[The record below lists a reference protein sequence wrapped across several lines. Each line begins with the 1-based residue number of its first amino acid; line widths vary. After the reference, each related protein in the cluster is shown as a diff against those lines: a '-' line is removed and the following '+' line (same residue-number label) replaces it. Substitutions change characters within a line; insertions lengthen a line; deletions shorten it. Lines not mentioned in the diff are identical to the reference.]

1 MPADIPAG
9 HRKAWF
15 FMNTCRRINSEW
27 LFFKQPLSDTNAPTE
42 LSSELSSELPSGRS
56 SKLPSPD
63 DARFQPVNL
72 PHDWLISNSSDHYEN
87 SESWYQKTLSSDVL
101 DFDTSSNEDNN
112 DWLLYFEGVYMDCT
126 IFVNGM
132 QAGEWKYGY
141 SSFEVRLTPFLK
153 AGDNTILVHVRYQS
167 PNSRWYSGA
176 GIYRSV
182 WLKKV
187 PAIHIASDGINA
199 ETHRTADGKWTLCM
213 HTTLEKD
220 GMQQSASDFLASASL
235 SLSFCVQT
243 IDGTIIH
250 SGICENTPVTLTD
263 IKPWDVSDPN
273 LYQIVCTL
281 SENGTAIQTETITT
295 GFRTTRFDPNEGF
308 FLNDVHMKLKGVCQ
322 HHDLGAL
329 GAAVNRSAIKRQL
342 LILKSMGV
350 NAVRTTHNMP
360 AVELLELADKMG
372 ILIVD
377 EAFDMWEMSKTPYDY
392 GRFFKEWSA
401 RDVKSWICRD
411 RNHPSVILWSIGNE
425 IYDTHANEHGQEITR
440 YLKEQVL
447 LHDPYGHALPTIGS
461 NFMQGENARKCAD
474 ILKIAGYNYAERLYN
489 KQHADH
495 PDWVIYGSE
504 TSSTVQS
511 RGIYHFPLAK
521 PLLTDDDG
529 QCSSLGNST
538 VNWGAKNQQFCAVS
552 DLHMPFSLGQF
563 LWSGF
568 DYIGEPTPYQSRNSF
583 FGQIDTA
590 GFPKDAYY
598 FYQSVWTDVNT
609 NPMIHILPY
618 WDFNPGQMID
628 VRVYTNAPKAAL
640 YLNDTLIGEKEL
652 AHTEEDNMM
661 ADWSLPYEKGV
672 LTAIAYDEAGNEIAR
687 DTKHSFGDAASL
699 RLRADRVT
707 VPADGAELIFVTIDA
722 LDADGYVV
730 ANANNRVHVTV
741 EGEGLL
747 SGLDNGDSTDY
758 EPYKGDCR
766 RLFSGK
772 LLAIIAPT
780 LTAGAITIKAASDG
794 LAPATLT
801 LNTVAYDS
809 EMTQTDF
816 AHSNPNGKANTN
828 IPSSKDRCAND
839 LHIMTITRDP
849 LADAVSQATD
859 IPVRSITLSCEDSSI
874 LTADKPCA
882 VISAVTHPAN
892 ATAQPLEWKLTNAE
906 GVVVPYAVLE
916 PIDDS
921 HMRIRAFADGSFFVR
936 CSVTNGRGCT
946 ALYSTLEF
954 KAEQIGTMNLDPY
967 TFTVGSLYASAE
979 GEVANGNAHGAATG
993 SEGTTSITYGP
1004 FDFGTFGADT
1014 VTIPIFETESRP
1026 IDLIFVAGKT
1036 DTQPGTVLCA
1046 GRYDKQMIWD
1056 QYQEETFTLQKRL
1069 TGVTTFTIQV
1079 TDRKL
1084 HIGGLT
1090 FKRLEKAWTRLAA
1103 SDIDRIYGDA
1113 FCRTD
1118 DAITGIG
1125 NNVTIEYTDMDFGD
1139 ETSVVIEIT
1148 GRSPIAKN
1156 TIHVRTSNG
1165 AEEALNIA
1173 EFTYSEDYTTKR
1185 FPVTVLS
1192 GSQTVTLLFLPGSNF
1207 DLKSI
1212 HFVKKDK

>member
-1 MPADIPAG
+1 
-9 HRKAWF
+9 
-15 FMNTCRRINSEW
+15 
-27 LFFKQPLSDTNAPTE
+27 
-42 LSSELSSELPSGRS
+42 
-56 SKLPSPD
+56 
-63 DARFQPVNL
+63 
-72 PHDWLISNSSDHYEN
+72 
-87 SESWYQKTLSSDVL
+87 
-101 DFDTSSNEDNN
+101 
-112 DWLLYFEGVYMDCT
+112 
-126 IFVNGM
+126 M

-153 AGDNTILVHVRYQS
+153 TGENTILVHVRYRS

-187 PAIHIASDGINA
+187 PAVHIASDGIAA
-199 ETHRTADGKWTLCM
+199 ETHLIENGKWSLCM
-213 HTTLEKD
+213 HTTLEKE
-220 GMQQSASDFLASASL
+220 GMQLSAKDFFASENDNPNTSL

-243 IDGTIIH
+243 LDGTVILSEIP
-250 SGICENTPVTLTD
+250 EDTPVTLTN
-263 IKPWDVSDPN
+263 IKPWDISEPN
-273 LYQIVCTL
+273 LYKIVCTL

-295 GFRTTRFDPNEGF
+295 GFRTTRFDTNEGF
-308 FLNDVHMKLKGVCQ
+308 FLNDVHIKLKGVCQ

-329 GAAVNRSAIKRQL
+329 GSAVNRSAIKRQL
-342 LILKSMGV
+342 TILKSMGV

-360 AVELLELADKMG
+360 AVELLELADEMG

-377 EAFDMWEMSKTPYDY
+377 EAFDMWEMSKTTYDY
-392 GRFFKEWSA
+392 ARFFKEWSA

-411 RNHPSVILWSIGNE
+411 RNHPCVILWSIGNE

-489 KQHADH
+489 KQHSDH

-598 FYQSVWTDVNT
+598 FYQSVWTDAKT

-628 VRVYTNAPKAAL
+628 VRVYTNAPKVAL
-640 YLNDTLIGEKEL
+640 FLNGTLIGEKTL
-652 AHTEEDNMM
+652 AHTEEDNMI
-661 ADWSLPYEKGV
+661 ADWQLPFEAGTLK
-672 LTAIAYDEAGNEIAR
+672 AIAYDENGVEIAR
-687 DTKHSFGDAASL
+687 DEASSFGDAASL
-699 RLRADRVT
+699 HLTANRSQVT
-707 VPADGAELIFVTIDA
+707 ADGSELIFVTIDA
-722 LDADGYVV
+722 LDTDGHAV

-741 EGEGLL
+741 TGEGMLA
-747 SGLDNGDSTDY
+747 GLDNGDSTDC

-772 LLAIIAPT
+772 LLAIIAPS
-780 LTAGAITIKAASDG
+780 LTAGTITITASSDG
-794 LAPATLT
+794 LTSASLT
-801 LNTVAYDS
+801 VNTTSYS
-809 EMTQTDF
+809 E
-816 AHSNPNGKANTN
+816 
-828 IPSSKDRCAND
+828 SSDEKDPCAED
-839 LHIMTITRDP
+839 LHLMTITRDP
-849 LADAVSQATD
+849 LADSISSQSD
-859 IPVRSITLSCEDSSI
+859 IPVRKITLSCETFTH
-874 LTADKPCA
+874 LTADAPSA
-882 VISAVTHPAN
+882 VIYASVSPAN
-892 ATAQPLEWKLTNAE
+892 ATTQTLDWKVTNAE
-906 GVVVPYAVLE
+906 GVTVPYAILE
-916 PIDDS
+916 PIDNT
-921 HMRIRAFADGSFFVR
+921 HVRIHALSDGSFFVR
-936 CSVTNGRGCT
+936 CSVTNGRGHT
-946 ALYSTLEF
+946 TLYSTLAFTATE
-954 KAEQIGTMNLDPY
+954 IGTMNLNPY
-967 TFTVGSLYASAE
+967 TFTVGSLYSDSE
-979 GEVANGNAHGAATG
+979 GEIANGNAHGAATG

-1004 FDFGTFGADT
+1004 FDFGTFGSDT

-1026 IDLIFVAGKT
+1026 VDLTFIEGKT
-1036 DTQPGTVLCA
+1036 KTQSGTVLCR
-1046 GRYDKQMIWD
+1046 GHYDKKMIWD
-1056 QYQEETFTLQKRL
+1056 TYQEETFKLPKRL

-1079 TDRKL
+1079 TNRKL
-1084 HIGGLT
+1084 HIGGLS
-1090 FKRLEKAWTRLAA
+1090 FKKLEKAWSPLSVT
-1103 SDIDRIYGDA
+1103 DIDRIYGDA
-1113 FCRTD
+1113 FCKTD

-1125 NNVTIEYTDMDFGD
+1125 NNVTIEYTDMDFG
-1139 ETSVVIEIT
+1139 ERTCVVIEIT
-1148 GRSPIAKN
+1148 GRSPIEKN

-1165 AEEALNIA
+1165 TNETLNIA
-1173 EFTYSEDYTTKR
+1173 EFPYSDDYVTKR
-1185 FPVTVLS
+1185 FPVNVLS

-1207 DLKSI
+1207 DLKGI
-1212 HFVKKDK
+1212 RFVR

>member
-1 MPADIPAG
+1 MPADIPTG

-27 LFFKQPLSDTNAPTE
+27 LFFKQPLSDTTTT
-42 LSSELSSELPSGRS
+42 LPAQNDS
-56 SKLPSPD
+56 
-63 DARFQPVNL
+63 RFYPVNL
-72 PHDWLISNSSDHYEN
+72 PHDWLIANSADHYEN
-87 SESWYQKTLSSDVL
+87 SEGWYQKTISSDIL
-101 DFDTSSNEDNN
+101 PFDASSDD

-153 AGDNTILVHVRYQS
+153 TGENTILVHVRYQS

-187 PAIHIASDGINA
+187 PAVHIASDGIAA
-199 ETHRTADGKWTLCM
+199 ETHLIENGKWSLCM

-220 GMQQSASDFLASASL
+220 GVQQSAKDFFASENDNPNASL

-243 IDGTIIH
+243 LDGTVILSEIP
-250 SGICENTPVTLTD
+250 GDTPVTLTN
-263 IKPWDVSDPN
+263 IKPWDINKPN
-273 LYQIVCTL
+273 LYKIVCTL

-295 GFRTTRFDPNEGF
+295 GFRTTRFDTNEGF
-308 FLNDVHMKLKGVCQ
+308 FLNDVHIKLKGVCQ

-329 GAAVNRSAIKRQL
+329 GSAVNRSAIKRQL
-342 LILKSMGV
+342 MSLKSMGV

-360 AVELLELADKMG
+360 AVELLELADEMG

-377 EAFDMWEMSKTPYDY
+377 EAFDMWEMSKTTYDY
-392 GRFFKEWSA
+392 ARFFKEWSS

-411 RNHPSVILWSIGNE
+411 RNHPCVILWSIGNE

-598 FYQSVWTDVNT
+598 FYQSVWTDAKT

-640 YLNDTLIGEKEL
+640 FFNDTLIGEKKL
-652 AHTEEDNMM
+652 AHTQEDNII
-661 ADWSLPYEKGV
+661 ADWSLPYKKGV

-687 DTKHSFGDAASL
+687 DTKHSFGDASSL
-699 RLRADRVT
+699 RLSADRLE
-707 VPADGAELIFVTIDA
+707 VPANGEELIFVTIDA
-722 LDADGYVV
+722 LDADGYPVD
-730 ANANNRVHVTV
+730 NATNRVHVTV

-747 SGLDNGDSTDY
+747 AGLDNGDSTDY
-758 EPYKGDCR
+758 KPYKGDCR

-780 LTAGAITIKAASDG
+780 LNAGTITVTASSDG
-794 LAPATLT
+794 LKDAVLT
-801 LNTVAYDS
+801 LNTTACK
-809 EMTQTDF
+809 
-816 AHSNPNGKANTN
+816 N
-828 IPSSKDRCAND
+828 RCSDD

-849 LADAVSQATD
+849 LADAVSHATD
-859 IPVRSITLSCEDSSI
+859 IPVRSITLSCEDSCI
-874 LTADKPCA
+874 LTASKPSA

-892 ATAQPLEWKLTNAE
+892 ATAQPLDWKVTNAE
-906 GVVVPYAVLE
+906 GVVVPYATLE
-916 PIDDS
+916 QIDDT
-921 HMRIRAFADGSFFVR
+921 HIRILAFADGSFFVR

-946 ALYSTLEF
+946 ALYSMLEF

-967 TFTVGSLYASAE
+967 SFTVGSLYTYAE

-1004 FDFGTFGADT
+1004 FDFGTFGTDT
-1014 VTIPIFETESRP
+1014 VTIPIFETESQP
-1026 IDLIFVAGKT
+1026 VDLTFIEGKT
-1036 DTQPGTVLCA
+1036 KSKPGTILCT
-1046 GRYDKQMIWD
+1046 GRYDKKMIWD
-1056 QYQEETFTLQKRL
+1056 QYQEETFKLPKRL
-1069 TGVTTFTIQV
+1069 KGVTTFTIQV

-1090 FKRLEKAWTRLAA
+1090 FHKLEKAWTTLAA

-1139 ETSVVIEIT
+1139 ETSAVIEIT

-1165 AEEALNIA
+1165 TEEALNIA
-1173 EFTYSEDYTTKR
+1173 EFTYSEDYTTKC
-1185 FPVTVLS
+1185 FPVNVLS

-1212 HFVKKDK
+1212 RFIKKDN

>member
-1 MPADIPAG
+1 
-9 HRKAWF
+9 
-15 FMNTCRRINSEW
+15 MNTCRRINSEW
-27 LFFKQPLSDTNAPTE
+27 LFFKQPLSDTTTT
-42 LSSELSSELPSGRS
+42 LPAQNDS
-56 SKLPSPD
+56 
-63 DARFQPVNL
+63 RFCPVNL
-72 PHDWLISNSSDHYEN
+72 PHDWLIANSADHYEN
-87 SESWYQKTLSSDVL
+87 SEGWYQKTISSDIL
-101 DFDTSSNEDNN
+101 PFDASSDD

-153 AGDNTILVHVRYQS
+153 TGENTILVHVRYQS

-187 PAIHIASDGINA
+187 PAVHIASDGIAA
-199 ETHRTADGKWTLCM
+199 ETHLIENGNWSLCM
-213 HTTLEKD
+213 HTTLEKE
-220 GMQQSASDFLASASL
+220 GMQLSAKDFFASENDNKSTSM

-243 IDGTIIH
+243 LDGTVILSEIP
-250 SGICENTPVTLTD
+250 EDTPVTLTN
-263 IKPWDVSDPN
+263 IKPWDISEPN
-273 LYQIVCTL
+273 LYKIVCTL

-295 GFRTTRFDPNEGF
+295 GFRTTRFDTNEGF
-308 FLNDVHMKLKGVCQ
+308 FLNDVHIKLKGVCQ

-329 GAAVNRSAIKRQL
+329 GSAVNRSAIKRQL
-342 LILKSMGV
+342 MILKSMGV

-360 AVELLELADKMG
+360 AVELLELADEMG

-377 EAFDMWEMSKTPYDY
+377 EAFDMWEMSKTTYDY
-392 GRFFKEWSA
+392 ARFFKEWSA

-411 RNHPSVILWSIGNE
+411 RNHPCVILWSIGNE

-489 KQHADH
+489 KQHSDH

-598 FYQSVWTDVNT
+598 FYQSVWTDAKT

-628 VRVYTNAPKAAL
+628 VRVYTNAPKVAL
-640 YLNDTLIGEKEL
+640 FLNGTLIGEKTL
-652 AHTEEDNMM
+652 AHTEEDNMI
-661 ADWSLPYEKGV
+661 ADWQLPFEAGTLK
-672 LTAIAYDEAGNEIAR
+672 AIAYDENGVEIAR
-687 DTKHSFGDAASL
+687 DEASSFGDAASL
-699 RLRADRVT
+699 HLTANRSQVT
-707 VPADGAELIFVTIDA
+707 ADGSELIFVTIDA
-722 LDADGYVV
+722 LDTDGHAV

-741 EGEGLL
+741 TGEGMLA
-747 SGLDNGDSTDY
+747 GLDNGDSTDC

-772 LLAIIAPT
+772 LLAIIAPS
-780 LTAGAITIKAASDG
+780 LTAGTITITASSDG
-794 LAPATLT
+794 LTSASLT
-801 LNTVAYDS
+801 VNTTSYS
-809 EMTQTDF
+809 E
-816 AHSNPNGKANTN
+816 
-828 IPSSKDRCAND
+828 SSDEKDPCAED
-839 LHIMTITRDP
+839 LHLMTITRDP
-849 LADAVSQATD
+849 LADSISSQSD
-859 IPVRSITLSCEDSSI
+859 IPVRKITLSCETFTH
-874 LTADKPCA
+874 LTADAPSA
-882 VISAVTHPAN
+882 VIYASVSPAN
-892 ATAQPLEWKLTNAE
+892 ATTQTLDWKVTNAE
-906 GVVVPYAVLE
+906 GVTVPYAILE
-916 PIDDS
+916 PIDNT
-921 HMRIRAFADGSFFVR
+921 HVRIHALSDGSFFVR
-936 CSVTNGRGCT
+936 CSVTNGRGHT
-946 ALYSTLEF
+946 TLYSTLAFTATE
-954 KAEQIGTMNLDPY
+954 IGTMNLDPY
-967 TFTVGSLYASAE
+967 TFTVGSLYSDSE
-979 GEVANGNAHGAATG
+979 GEIANGNAHGAATG

-1004 FDFGTFGADT
+1004 FDFGTFGSDT

-1026 IDLIFVAGKT
+1026 VDLTFIEGKT
-1036 DTQPGTVLCA
+1036 KTQSGTVLCR
-1046 GRYDKQMIWD
+1046 GHYDKKMIWD
-1056 QYQEETFTLQKRL
+1056 TYQEETFKLPKRL

-1079 TDRKL
+1079 TNRKL
-1084 HIGGLT
+1084 HIGGLS
-1090 FKRLEKAWTRLAA
+1090 FKKLEKAWSPLSVT
-1103 SDIDRIYGDA
+1103 DIDRIYGDA
-1113 FCRTD
+1113 FCKTD

-1125 NNVTIEYTDMDFGD
+1125 NNVTIEYTDMDFG
-1139 ETSVVIEIT
+1139 ERTCVVIEIT
-1148 GRSPIAKN
+1148 GRSPIEKN

-1165 AEEALNIA
+1165 TNETLNIA
-1173 EFTYSEDYTTKR
+1173 EFPYSDDYVTKR
-1185 FPVTVLS
+1185 FPVNVLS

-1207 DLKSI
+1207 DLKGI
-1212 HFVKKDK
+1212 RFVR

>member
-1 MPADIPAG
+1 MPAEIPTG

-27 LFFKQPLSDTNAPTE
+27 LFFKQPLSETATTLSPT
-42 LSSELSSELPSGRS
+42 LPAQNDS
-56 SKLPSPD
+56 
-63 DARFQPVNL
+63 RFYPVNL
-72 PHDWLISNSSDHYEN
+72 PHDWLISNSADHYEN
-87 SESWYQKTLSSDVL
+87 SEGWYQKTISSDIL
-101 DFDTSSNEDNN
+101 PFDASSDD

-153 AGDNTILVHVRYQS
+153 TGENTILVHVRYQS

-187 PAIHIASDGINA
+187 PAVHIASDGIAA
-199 ETHRTADGKWTLCM
+199 ETHLIENGKWSLCM

-220 GMQQSASDFLASASL
+220 GVQQSAKDFFASENDNPNASL

-243 IDGTIIH
+243 LDGTVILSEIQ
-250 SGICENTPVTLTD
+250 EDTPVTLTN
-263 IKPWDVSDPN
+263 IKPWDINKPN
-273 LYQIVCTL
+273 LYKIVCTL

-295 GFRTTRFDPNEGF
+295 GFRTTRFDTNEGF
-308 FLNDVHMKLKGVCQ
+308 FLNDVHIKLKGVCQ

-329 GAAVNRSAIKRQL
+329 GSAVNRSAIKRQL
-342 LILKSMGV
+342 TILKSMGV

-360 AVELLELADKMG
+360 AVELLELADEMG

-377 EAFDMWEMSKTPYDY
+377 EAFDMWEMSKTTYDY
-392 GRFFKEWSA
+392 ARFFKEWSA

-411 RNHPSVILWSIGNE
+411 RNHPCVILWSIGNE

-598 FYQSVWTDVNT
+598 FYQSVWTDAKT

-640 YLNDTLIGEKEL
+640 FFNDTLIGEKQL
-652 AHTEEDNMM
+652 AHTQEDNII
-661 ADWSLPYEKGV
+661 ADWSLPYKKGV
-672 LTAIAYDEAGNEIAR
+672 LTAIAYDEVGNEIAR
-687 DTKHSFGDAASL
+687 DTKHSFGDASSL
-699 RLRADRVT
+699 RLSADRLE
-707 VPADGAELIFVTIDA
+707 VPANGEELIFVTIDA
-722 LDADGYVV
+722 LDADGYPVD
-730 ANANNRVHVTV
+730 NATNRVHVTV

-747 SGLDNGDSTDY
+747 AGLDNGDSTDY

-780 LTAGAITIKAASDG
+780 LNAGTITVTASSDG
-794 LAPATLT
+794 LKDAVLT
-801 LNTVAYDS
+801 LNTTAC
-809 EMTQTDF
+809 Q
-816 AHSNPNGKANTN
+816 N
-828 IPSSKDRCAND
+828 RCSDD

-849 LADAVSQATD
+849 LADAVSHATD
-859 IPVRSITLSCEDSSI
+859 IPVRSITLSCEDSCI
-874 LTADKPCA
+874 LTASKPSA

-892 ATAQPLEWKLTNAE
+892 ATAQPLDWKVTNAE
-906 GVVVPYAVLE
+906 GVVVPYAALE
-916 PIDDS
+916 QIDDT
-921 HMRIRAFADGSFFVR
+921 HIRILAFADGSFFVR

-946 ALYSTLEF
+946 ALYSMLEF

-967 TFTVGSLYASAE
+967 SFTVGSLYTYAE

-1004 FDFGTFGADT
+1004 FDFGTFGTDT
-1014 VTIPIFETESRP
+1014 VTIPIFETESQP
-1026 IDLIFVAGKT
+1026 VDLTFIEGKT
-1036 DTQPGTVLCA
+1036 KSKPGTILCT
-1046 GRYDKQMIWD
+1046 GRYDKKMIWD
-1056 QYQEETFTLQKRL
+1056 QYQEETFKLPKRL
-1069 TGVTTFTIQV
+1069 KGVTTFTIQV

-1090 FKRLEKAWTRLAA
+1090 FHKLEKAWTTLAA

-1118 DAITGIG
+1118 NAITGIG

-1139 ETSVVIEIT
+1139 ETSAVIEIT
-1148 GRSPIAKN
+1148 GRSQIAKN

-1165 AEEALNIA
+1165 KEESLNIA
-1173 EFTYSEDYTTKR
+1173 EFTYSEDYTTKC
-1185 FPVTVLS
+1185 FPVNVLS

-1212 HFVKKDK
+1212 RFIKKDN

>member
-1 MPADIPAG
+1 MPAEIPTG

-27 LFFKQPLSDTNAPTE
+27 LFFKQPLSETATALSPT
-42 LSSELSSELPSGRS
+42 LPAQNDS
-56 SKLPSPD
+56 
-63 DARFQPVNL
+63 RFYPVNL
-72 PHDWLISNSSDHYEN
+72 PHDWLIANSADHYEN
-87 SESWYQKTLSSDVL
+87 SEGWYQKTISSDIL
-101 DFDTSSNEDNN
+101 PFDASSDD

-153 AGDNTILVHVRYQS
+153 TGENTILVHVRYQS

-187 PAIHIASDGINA
+187 PAVHIASDGIAA
-199 ETHRTADGKWTLCM
+199 ETHRLENGKWSLCM
-213 HTTLEKD
+213 HTTLEKE
-220 GMQQSASDFLASASL
+220 GIQQSAKDFFASENDNKSTSL
-235 SLSFCVQT
+235 SLSFCIQT
-243 IDGTIIH
+243 LDGTVILSEIP
-250 SGICENTPVTLTD
+250 EDTPVTLTN
-263 IKPWDVSDPN
+263 IKPWDISEPN
-273 LYQIVCTL
+273 LYKIVCTL

-295 GFRTTRFDPNEGF
+295 GFRTTRFDTNEGF
-308 FLNDVHMKLKGVCQ
+308 FLNDVHIKLKGVCQ

-329 GAAVNRSAIKRQL
+329 GSAVNRSAIKRQL
-342 LILKSMGV
+342 TILKSMGV

-360 AVELLELADKMG
+360 AVELLELADEMG

-377 EAFDMWEMSKTPYDY
+377 EAFDMWEMSKTTYDY
-392 GRFFKEWSA
+392 ARFFKEWSA

-411 RNHPSVILWSIGNE
+411 RNHPCVILWSIGNE

-461 NFMQGENARKCAD
+461 NFMHGENARKCAD

-504 TSSTVQS
+504 TSSTVQG

-598 FYQSVWTDVNT
+598 FYQSVWTDAKT

-640 YLNDTLIGEKEL
+640 FFNDTLIGEKKL
-652 AHTEEDNMM
+652 AHTQEDNII
-661 ADWSLPYEKGV
+661 ADWSLPYKKGV

-687 DTKHSFGDAASL
+687 DTKHSFGDASSL
-699 RLRADRVT
+699 RLSADRLE
-707 VPADGAELIFVTIDA
+707 VPANGEELIFVTIDA
-722 LDADGYVV
+722 LDADGYPVD
-730 ANANNRVHVTV
+730 NATNRVHVTV

-747 SGLDNGDSTDY
+747 AGLDNGDSTDY

-780 LTAGAITIKAASDG
+780 LNAGTITVTASSDG
-794 LAPATLT
+794 LKDAVLT
-801 LNTVAYDS
+801 LNTVAC
-809 EMTQTDF
+809 Q
-816 AHSNPNGKANTN
+816 N
-828 IPSSKDRCAND
+828 RCSDD

-849 LADAVSQATD
+849 LADAVSHATD
-859 IPVRSITLSCEDSSI
+859 IPVRSITLSCEDSCI
-874 LTADKPCA
+874 LTASKPSA

-892 ATAQPLEWKLTNAE
+892 ATAQPLDWKVTNAD
-906 GVVVPYAVLE
+906 GVVVPYATLE
-916 PIDDS
+916 QIDDT
-921 HMRIRAFADGSFFVR
+921 HIRILAFADGSFFVR

-946 ALYSTLEF
+946 ALYSMLEF

-967 TFTVGSLYASAE
+967 SFTVGSLYTYAE

-1004 FDFGTFGADT
+1004 FDFGTFGTDT
-1014 VTIPIFETESRP
+1014 VTIPIFETESQP
-1026 IDLIFVAGKT
+1026 VDLTFIEGKT
-1036 DTQPGTVLCA
+1036 KSKPGTILCT
-1046 GRYDKQMIWD
+1046 GRYDKKMIWD
-1056 QYQEETFTLQKRL
+1056 QYQEETFKLPKRL
-1069 TGVTTFTIQV
+1069 KGVTTFTIQV

-1090 FKRLEKAWTRLAA
+1090 FHKLEKAWTTLAA

-1139 ETSVVIEIT
+1139 ETSAVIEIT

-1165 AEEALNIA
+1165 TEEALNIA
-1173 EFTYSEDYTTKR
+1173 EFTYSEDYTTKC
-1185 FPVTVLS
+1185 FPVNVLS
-1192 GSQTVTLLFLPGSNF
+1192 DSQTVTLLFLPGSNF

-1212 HFVKKDK
+1212 RFIKKNN

>member
-1 MPADIPAG
+1 MSAEIPTG

-27 LFFKQPLSDTNAPTE
+27 LFFKQPLSDTTTT
-42 LSSELSSELPSGRS
+42 LPAQNDS
-56 SKLPSPD
+56 
-63 DARFQPVNL
+63 RFCPINL
-72 PHDWLISNSSDHYEN
+72 PHDWLIANSADHYEN
-87 SESWYQKTLSSDVL
+87 SEGWYQKTISSDIL
-101 DFDTSSNEDNN
+101 PFDASSDD

-153 AGDNTILVHVRYQS
+153 TGENTILVHVRYQS

-187 PAIHIASDGINA
+187 PAVHIASDGIAA
-199 ETHRTADGKWTLCM
+199 ETHLIENGKWSLCM
-213 HTTLEKD
+213 HTTLEKE
-220 GMQQSASDFLASASL
+220 GIQQSAKDFFASENDNESTSL

-243 IDGTIIH
+243 LDGTVILSEIP
-250 SGICENTPVTLTD
+250 EDTPVTLTN
-263 IKPWDVSDPN
+263 IKPWDINEPN
-273 LYQIVCTL
+273 LYKIVCTL

-295 GFRTTRFDPNEGF
+295 GFRTTRFDTNEGF
-308 FLNDVHMKLKGVCQ
+308 FLNDVHIKLKGICQ

-329 GAAVNRSAIKRQL
+329 GSAVNRSAIKRQL
-342 LILKSMGV
+342 TILKSMGV

-360 AVELLELADKMG
+360 AVELLELADEMG

-377 EAFDMWEMSKTPYDY
+377 EAFDMWEMSKTTYDY
-392 GRFFKEWSA
+392 ARFFKEWSS

-411 RNHPSVILWSIGNE
+411 RNHPCVILWSIGNE

-598 FYQSVWTDVNT
+598 FYQSVWTDAKT

-640 YLNDTLIGEKEL
+640 FFNDTLIGEKKL
-652 AHTEEDNMM
+652 AHTQEDNII
-661 ADWSLPYEKGV
+661 ADWSLPYKKGV

-687 DTKHSFGDAASL
+687 DTKHSFGDASSL
-699 RLRADRVT
+699 RLSADRLE
-707 VPADGAELIFVTIDA
+707 VPANGEELIFVTIDA
-722 LDADGYVV
+722 LDADGYPVD
-730 ANANNRVHVTV
+730 NATNRVHVTV
-741 EGEGLL
+741 DGEGLL
-747 SGLDNGDSTDY
+747 AGLDNGDSTDY

-780 LTAGAITIKAASDG
+780 LNAGTITVTASSDG
-794 LAPATLT
+794 LKDAVLT
-801 LNTVAYDS
+801 LNTTACK
-809 EMTQTDF
+809 
-816 AHSNPNGKANTN
+816 N
-828 IPSSKDRCAND
+828 RCSDD

-849 LADAVSQATD
+849 LADAVSHATD
-859 IPVRSITLSCEDSSI
+859 IPVRNITLSCEDSCI
-874 LTADKPCA
+874 LTASKPSA

-892 ATAQPLEWKLTNAE
+892 AAAQPLDWKVTNAE
-906 GVVVPYAVLE
+906 GVVVPYAALE
-916 PIDDS
+916 QIDDT
-921 HMRIRAFADGSFFVR
+921 HIRILAFADGSFFVR

-946 ALYSTLEF
+946 ALYSMLEF

-967 TFTVGSLYASAE
+967 SFTVGSLYTYAE

-1004 FDFGTFGADT
+1004 FDFGTFGTDT
-1014 VTIPIFETESRP
+1014 VTIPIFETESQP
-1026 IDLIFVAGKT
+1026 VDLTFIEGKT
-1036 DTQPGTVLCA
+1036 KSKPGTILCT
-1046 GRYDKQMIWD
+1046 GRYDKKMIWD
-1056 QYQEETFTLQKRL
+1056 QYQEETFKLPKRL
-1069 TGVTTFTIQV
+1069 KGVTTFTIQV

-1090 FKRLEKAWTRLAA
+1090 FHKLEKAWTTLAA

-1139 ETSVVIEIT
+1139 ETSAVIEIT

-1165 AEEALNIA
+1165 KEESLNIA
-1173 EFTYSEDYTTKR
+1173 EFTYSEDYTTKC
-1185 FPVTVLS
+1185 FPVNVLS

-1212 HFVKKDK
+1212 RFIKKDN

>member
-1 MPADIPAG
+1 MPAEIPTG

-27 LFFKQPLSDTNAPTE
+27 LFFKQPLSDTTTT
-42 LSSELSSELPSGRS
+42 LPAQNDS
-56 SKLPSPD
+56 
-63 DARFQPVNL
+63 RFCPVNL
-72 PHDWLISNSSDHYEN
+72 PHDWLIANSADHYEN
-87 SESWYQKTLSSDVL
+87 SEGWYQKTISSDIL
-101 DFDTSSNEDNN
+101 PFDASSDD

-153 AGDNTILVHVRYQS
+153 TGENTILVHVRYQS

-187 PAIHIASDGINA
+187 PAVHIASDGIAA
-199 ETHRTADGKWTLCM
+199 ETHLIENGKWSLCM

-220 GMQQSASDFLASASL
+220 GVQQSAKDFFASENDNKSTSL

-243 IDGTIIH
+243 LDGTVILSEIP
-250 SGICENTPVTLTD
+250 EDTPVTLTN
-263 IKPWDVSDPN
+263 IKPWDINEPN
-273 LYQIVCTL
+273 LYKIVCTL

-295 GFRTTRFDPNEGF
+295 GFRTTRFDTNEGF
-308 FLNDVHMKLKGVCQ
+308 FLNDVHIKLKGVCQ

-329 GAAVNRSAIKRQL
+329 GSAVNRSAIKRQL
-342 LILKSMGV
+342 TILKSMGV

-360 AVELLELADKMG
+360 AVELLELADEMG

-377 EAFDMWEMSKTPYDY
+377 EAFDMWEMSKTTYDY
-392 GRFFKEWSA
+392 ARFFKEWSS

-411 RNHPSVILWSIGNE
+411 RNHPCVILWSIGNE

-598 FYQSVWTDVNT
+598 FYQSVWTDAKT

-640 YLNDTLIGEKEL
+640 FFNDTLIGEKKL
-652 AHTEEDNMM
+652 AHTQEDNII
-661 ADWSLPYEKGV
+661 ADWSLPYKKGV

-687 DTKHSFGDAASL
+687 DTKHSFGDASSL
-699 RLRADRVT
+699 RLSADRLE
-707 VPADGAELIFVTIDA
+707 VPANGEELIFVTIDA
-722 LDADGYVV
+722 LDADGYPVD
-730 ANANNRVHVTV
+730 NATNRVHVTV

-747 SGLDNGDSTDY
+747 AGLDNGDSTDY

-780 LTAGAITIKAASDG
+780 LNAGTITVTASSDG
-794 LAPATLT
+794 LKDAVLT
-801 LNTVAYDS
+801 LNTVAC
-809 EMTQTDF
+809 Q
-816 AHSNPNGKANTN
+816 N
-828 IPSSKDRCAND
+828 RCSDD

-849 LADAVSQATD
+849 LADTVSHATD
-859 IPVRSITLSCEDSSI
+859 IPVRSITLSCEDSCI
-874 LTADKPCA
+874 LTASKPSA

-892 ATAQPLEWKLTNAE
+892 ATAQPLDWKVTNAE
-906 GVVVPYAVLE
+906 GVVVPYAALE
-916 PIDDS
+916 QIDDT
-921 HMRIRAFADGSFFVR
+921 HIRILAFADGSFFVR

-946 ALYSTLEF
+946 ALYSMLEF

-967 TFTVGSLYASAE
+967 SFTVGSLYTYAE

-1004 FDFGTFGADT
+1004 FDFGTFGTDT
-1014 VTIPIFETESRP
+1014 VTIPIFETESQP
-1026 IDLIFVAGKT
+1026 VDLTFIEGKT
-1036 DTQPGTVLCA
+1036 KSKPGTILCT
-1046 GRYDKQMIWD
+1046 GRYDKKMIWD
-1056 QYQEETFTLQKRL
+1056 QYQEETFKLPKRL
-1069 TGVTTFTIQV
+1069 KGVTTFTIQV

-1090 FKRLEKAWTRLAA
+1090 FHKLEKAWTTLAA

-1113 FCRTD
+1113 FCRID

-1139 ETSVVIEIT
+1139 ETSAVIEIT

-1165 AEEALNIA
+1165 TEEALNIA
-1173 EFTYSEDYTTKR
+1173 EFTYSEDYTTKC
-1185 FPVTVLS
+1185 FPVNVLS

-1212 HFVKKDK
+1212 RFIKKDN

>member
-1 MPADIPAG
+1 MPAEIPTG

-27 LFFKQPLSDTNAPTE
+27 LFFKQP
-42 LSSELSSELPSGRS
+42 SSETATALSPTLPAQNDS
-56 SKLPSPD
+56 
-63 DARFQPVNL
+63 RFYPVNL
-72 PHDWLISNSSDHYEN
+72 PHDWLIANSADHYEN
-87 SESWYQKTLSSDVL
+87 SEGWYQKTISSDIL
-101 DFDTSSNEDNN
+101 PFDASSDD

-153 AGDNTILVHVRYQS
+153 TGENTILVHVRYQS

-187 PAIHIASDGINA
+187 PAVHIASDGIAA
-199 ETHRTADGKWTLCM
+199 ETHRLENGKWSLCM
-213 HTTLEKD
+213 HTTLEKE
-220 GMQQSASDFLASASL
+220 GIQQSAKDFFASENDNKSTSL
-235 SLSFCVQT
+235 SLSFCIQT
-243 IDGTIIH
+243 LDGTVILSEIP
-250 SGICENTPVTLTD
+250 EDTPVTLTN
-263 IKPWDVSDPN
+263 IKPWDISEPN
-273 LYQIVCTL
+273 LYKIVCTL

-295 GFRTTRFDPNEGF
+295 GFRTTRFDTNEGF
-308 FLNDVHMKLKGVCQ
+308 FLNDVHIKLKGVCQ

-329 GAAVNRSAIKRQL
+329 GSAVNRSAIKRQL
-342 LILKSMGV
+342 TILKSMGV

-360 AVELLELADKMG
+360 AVELLELADEMG

-377 EAFDMWEMSKTPYDY
+377 EAFDMWEMSKTTYDY
-392 GRFFKEWSA
+392 ARFFKEWSA
-401 RDVKSWICRD
+401 RYVKSWICRD
-411 RNHPSVILWSIGNE
+411 RNHPCVILWSIGNE

-504 TSSTVQS
+504 TSSTVQG

-598 FYQSVWTDVNT
+598 FYQSVWTDAKT

-618 WDFNPGQMID
+618 WDFNPDQMID
-628 VRVYTNAPKAAL
+628 VRVYTNAPKVAL
-640 YLNDTLIGEKEL
+640 FLNGTLIGEKTL
-652 AHTEEDNMM
+652 AHTEEDNMI
-661 ADWSLPYEKGV
+661 ADWQLPFEAGTLK
-672 LTAIAYDEAGNEIAR
+672 AIAYDENGVEIAR
-687 DTKHSFGDAASL
+687 DEASSFGDAASL
-699 RLRADRVT
+699 HLTANRSQVT
-707 VPADGAELIFVTIDA
+707 ADGSELIFVTIDA
-722 LDADGYVV
+722 LDTDGHAV

-741 EGEGLL
+741 TGEGMLA
-747 SGLDNGDSTDY
+747 GLDNGDSTDC

-772 LLAIIAPT
+772 LLAIIAPS
-780 LTAGAITIKAASDG
+780 LTAGTITITASSDG
-794 LAPATLT
+794 LTSASLT
-801 LNTVAYDS
+801 VNTTSYS
-809 EMTQTDF
+809 E
-816 AHSNPNGKANTN
+816 
-828 IPSSKDRCAND
+828 SSDEKDPCAED
-839 LHIMTITRDP
+839 LHLMTITRDP
-849 LADAVSQATD
+849 LADSISSQSD
-859 IPVRSITLSCEDSSI
+859 IPVRKITLSCETFTH
-874 LTADKPCA
+874 LTADAPSA
-882 VISAVTHPAN
+882 VIYASVSPAN
-892 ATAQPLEWKLTNAE
+892 ATTQTLDWKVTNAE
-906 GVVVPYAVLE
+906 GVTVPYAILE
-916 PIDDS
+916 PIDNT
-921 HMRIRAFADGSFFVR
+921 HVRIHALSDGSFFVR
-936 CSVTNGRGCT
+936 CSVTNGRGHT
-946 ALYSTLEF
+946 TLYSTLAFTATE
-954 KAEQIGTMNLDPY
+954 IGTMNLNPY
-967 TFTVGSLYASAE
+967 TFTVGSLYSDSE
-979 GEVANGNAHGAATG
+979 GEIANGNAHGAATG

-1004 FDFGTFGADT
+1004 FDFGTFGSDT

-1026 IDLIFVAGKT
+1026 VDLTFIEGKT
-1036 DTQPGTVLCA
+1036 KTQSGTVLCR
-1046 GRYDKQMIWD
+1046 GHYDKKMIWD
-1056 QYQEETFTLQKRL
+1056 TYQEETFKLPKRL

-1079 TDRKL
+1079 TNRKL
-1084 HIGGLT
+1084 HIGGLS
-1090 FKRLEKAWTRLAA
+1090 FKNLEKAWSPLSVT
-1103 SDIDRIYGDA
+1103 DIDRIYGDA
-1113 FCRTD
+1113 FCKTD

-1125 NNVTIEYTDMDFGD
+1125 NNVTIEYTDMDFG
-1139 ETSVVIEIT
+1139 ERTCVVIEIT
-1148 GRSPIAKN
+1148 GRSPIEKN

-1165 AEEALNIA
+1165 TNETLNIA
-1173 EFTYSEDYTTKR
+1173 EFPYSDDYVTKR
-1185 FPVTVLS
+1185 FPVNVLS

-1207 DLKSI
+1207 DLKGI
-1212 HFVKKDK
+1212 RFVR

>member
-1 MPADIPAG
+1 MPAEIPTG

-27 LFFKQPLSDTNAPTE
+27 LFFKQPLSETATALSPT
-42 LSSELSSELPSGRS
+42 LPAQNDS
-56 SKLPSPD
+56 
-63 DARFQPVNL
+63 RFYPVNL
-72 PHDWLISNSSDHYEN
+72 PHDWLIANSADHYEN
-87 SESWYQKTLSSDVL
+87 SEGWYQKTISSDIL
-101 DFDTSSNEDNN
+101 PFDASSDD

-153 AGDNTILVHVRYQS
+153 TGENTILVHVRYQS

-187 PAIHIASDGINA
+187 PAVHIASDGIAA
-199 ETHRTADGKWTLCM
+199 ETHRLENGKWSLCM
-213 HTTLEKD
+213 HTTLEKE
-220 GMQQSASDFLASASL
+220 GIQQSAKDFFASENDNKSTSL
-235 SLSFCVQT
+235 SLSFCIQT
-243 IDGTIIH
+243 LDGTVILSEIP
-250 SGICENTPVTLTD
+250 EDTPVTLTN
-263 IKPWDVSDPN
+263 IKPWDISEPN
-273 LYQIVCTL
+273 LYKIVCTL

-295 GFRTTRFDPNEGF
+295 GFRTTRFDTNEGF
-308 FLNDVHMKLKGVCQ
+308 FLNDVHIKLKGVCQ

-329 GAAVNRSAIKRQL
+329 GSAVNRSAIKRQL
-342 LILKSMGV
+342 TILKSMGV

-360 AVELLELADKMG
+360 AVELLELADEMG

-377 EAFDMWEMSKTPYDY
+377 EAFDMWEMSKTTYDY
-392 GRFFKEWSA
+392 ARFFKEWSA

-411 RNHPSVILWSIGNE
+411 RNHPCVILWSIGNE

-504 TSSTVQS
+504 TSSTVQG

-598 FYQSVWTDVNT
+598 FYQSVWTDAKT

-618 WDFNPGQMID
+618 WDFNPDQMID
-628 VRVYTNAPKAAL
+628 VRVYTNAPKVAL
-640 YLNDTLIGEKEL
+640 FLNGTLIGEKTL
-652 AHTEEDNMM
+652 AHTEEDNMI
-661 ADWSLPYEKGV
+661 ADWQLPFEAGTLK
-672 LTAIAYDEAGNEIAR
+672 AIAYDENGVEIAR
-687 DTKHSFGDAASL
+687 DEASSFGDAASL
-699 RLRADRVT
+699 HLTANRSQVT
-707 VPADGAELIFVTIDA
+707 ADGSELIFVTIDA
-722 LDADGYVV
+722 LDTDGHAV

-741 EGEGLL
+741 TGEGMLA
-747 SGLDNGDSTDY
+747 GLDNGDSTDC

-772 LLAIIAPT
+772 LLAIIAPS
-780 LTAGAITIKAASDG
+780 LTAGTITITASSDG
-794 LAPATLT
+794 LTSASLT
-801 LNTVAYDS
+801 VNTTSYS
-809 EMTQTDF
+809 E
-816 AHSNPNGKANTN
+816 
-828 IPSSKDRCAND
+828 SSDEKDPCAED
-839 LHIMTITRDP
+839 LHLMTITRDP
-849 LADAVSQATD
+849 LADSISSQSD
-859 IPVRSITLSCEDSSI
+859 IPVRKITLSCETFTH
-874 LTADKPCA
+874 LTADAPSA
-882 VISAVTHPAN
+882 VIYASVSPAN
-892 ATAQPLEWKLTNAE
+892 ATTQTLDWKVTNAE
-906 GVVVPYAVLE
+906 GVTVPYAILE
-916 PIDDS
+916 PIDNT
-921 HMRIRAFADGSFFVR
+921 HVRIHALSDGSFFVR
-936 CSVTNGRGCT
+936 CSVTNGRGHT
-946 ALYSTLEF
+946 TLYSTLAFTATE
-954 KAEQIGTMNLDPY
+954 IGTMNLNPY
-967 TFTVGSLYASAE
+967 TFTVGSLYSDSE
-979 GEVANGNAHGAATG
+979 GEIANGNAHGAATG

-1004 FDFGTFGADT
+1004 FDFGTFGSDT

-1026 IDLIFVAGKT
+1026 VDLTFIEGKT
-1036 DTQPGTVLCA
+1036 KTQSGTVLCR
-1046 GRYDKQMIWD
+1046 GHYDKKMIWD
-1056 QYQEETFTLQKRL
+1056 TYQEETFKLPKRL

-1079 TDRKL
+1079 TNRKL
-1084 HIGGLT
+1084 HIGGLS
-1090 FKRLEKAWTRLAA
+1090 FKKLEKAWSPLSVT
-1103 SDIDRIYGDA
+1103 DIDRIYGDA
-1113 FCRTD
+1113 FCKTD

-1125 NNVTIEYTDMDFGD
+1125 NNVTIEYTDMDFG
-1139 ETSVVIEIT
+1139 ERTCVVIEIT
-1148 GRSPIAKN
+1148 GRSPIEKN

-1165 AEEALNIA
+1165 TNETLNIA
-1173 EFTYSEDYTTKR
+1173 EFPYSDDYVTKR
-1185 FPVTVLS
+1185 FPVNVLS

-1207 DLKSI
+1207 DLKGI
-1212 HFVKKDK
+1212 RFVR

>member
-1 MPADIPAG
+1 MPAEIPTG

-27 LFFKQPLSDTNAPTE
+27 LFFKQPLSDTTTT
-42 LSSELSSELPSGRS
+42 LPAQNDS
-56 SKLPSPD
+56 
-63 DARFQPVNL
+63 RFYPVNL
-72 PHDWLISNSSDHYEN
+72 PHDWLIANSADHYEN
-87 SESWYQKTLSSDVL
+87 SEGWYQKTISSDIL
-101 DFDTSSNEDNN
+101 PFDASSDD

-153 AGDNTILVHVRYQS
+153 TGENTILVHVRYQS

-187 PAIHIASDGINA
+187 PAVHIASDGIAA
-199 ETHRTADGKWTLCM
+199 EPHRLENGKWSLCM
-213 HTTLEKD
+213 HTTLEKE
-220 GMQQSASDFLASASL
+220 GMQLSAKDFFASENDNPNTSL

-243 IDGTIIH
+243 LDGTVILSEIP
-250 SGICENTPVTLTD
+250 EDTPVTLTN
-263 IKPWDVSDPN
+263 IKPWDISEPN
-273 LYQIVCTL
+273 LYKIVCTL

-295 GFRTTRFDPNEGF
+295 GFRTTRFDTNEGF
-308 FLNDVHMKLKGVCQ
+308 FLNDVHIKLKGVCQ

-329 GAAVNRSAIKRQL
+329 GSAVNRSAIKRQL
-342 LILKSMGV
+342 MILKSMGV

-360 AVELLELADKMG
+360 AVELLELADEMG

-377 EAFDMWEMSKTPYDY
+377 EAFDMWEMSKTTYDY
-392 GRFFKEWSA
+392 ARFFKEWSA

-411 RNHPSVILWSIGNE
+411 RNHPCVILWSIGNE

-598 FYQSVWTDVNT
+598 FYQSVWTDAKT
-609 NPMIHILPY
+609 NPMIHLLPY

-640 YLNDTLIGEKEL
+640 FFNDTLIGEKKL
-652 AHTEEDNMM
+652 AHTQEDNII
-661 ADWSLPYEKGV
+661 ADWSLPYKKGV

-687 DTKHSFGDAASL
+687 DTKHSFGDASSL
-699 RLRADRVT
+699 RLSADRLE
-707 VPADGAELIFVTIDA
+707 VPANGEELIFVTIDA
-722 LDADGYVV
+722 LDADGYPVD
-730 ANANNRVHVTV
+730 NATNRVHVTV
-741 EGEGLL
+741 DGEGLL
-747 SGLDNGDSTDY
+747 AGLDNGDSTDY

-780 LTAGAITIKAASDG
+780 LNAGTITVTASSDG
-794 LAPATLT
+794 LKDAVLT
-801 LNTVAYDS
+801 LNTVACK
-809 EMTQTDF
+809 
-816 AHSNPNGKANTN
+816 N
-828 IPSSKDRCAND
+828 RCSDD

-849 LADAVSQATD
+849 LADTVSHATD
-859 IPVRSITLSCEDSSI
+859 IPVRNITLSCKDSCI
-874 LTADKPCA
+874 LTASKPSA

-892 ATAQPLEWKLTNAE
+892 AAAQPLDWKVTNAE
-906 GVVVPYAVLE
+906 GVVVPYTALE
-916 PIDDS
+916 QIDDT
-921 HMRIRAFADGSFFVR
+921 HMRILAFADGSFFVR

-946 ALYSTLEF
+946 ALYSMLEF

-967 TFTVGSLYASAE
+967 SFTVGSLYTYAE
-979 GEVANGNAHGAATG
+979 GEVANGNAHGAATD

-1004 FDFGTFGADT
+1004 FDFGTFGTDT
-1014 VTIPIFETESRP
+1014 VTIPIFETESQP
-1026 IDLIFVAGKT
+1026 VDLTFIEGKAKSK
-1036 DTQPGTVLCA
+1036 PGTILCT
-1046 GRYDKQMIWD
+1046 GRYDKKMIWD
-1056 QYQEETFTLQKRL
+1056 QYQEETFKLPKRL
-1069 TGVTTFTIQV
+1069 KGVTTFTIQV

-1090 FKRLEKAWTRLAA
+1090 FHKLEKAWTTLAA

-1139 ETSVVIEIT
+1139 ETSAVIEIT

-1165 AEEALNIA
+1165 TEEALNIA
-1173 EFTYSEDYTTKR
+1173 EFTYSEGYTTKC
-1185 FPVTVLS
+1185 FPVNVLS

-1212 HFVKKDK
+1212 RFIKKDN

>member
-1 MPADIPAG
+1 MPAEIPTG

-27 LFFKQPLSDTNAPTE
+27 LFFKQPLSETATALSPT
-42 LSSELSSELPSGRS
+42 LPAQNDS
-56 SKLPSPD
+56 
-63 DARFQPVNL
+63 RFYPVNL
-72 PHDWLISNSSDHYEN
+72 PHDWLIANSADHYEN
-87 SESWYQKTLSSDVL
+87 SEGWYQKTISSDIL
-101 DFDTSSNEDNN
+101 PFDASSDD

-153 AGDNTILVHVRYQS
+153 TGENTILVHVRYQS

-187 PAIHIASDGINA
+187 PAVHIASDGIAA
-199 ETHRTADGKWTLCM
+199 ETHRLENGNWSLCM
-213 HTTLEKD
+213 HTTLEKE
-220 GMQQSASDFLASASL
+220 GIQQSAKDFFASENDNPNASL

-243 IDGTIIH
+243 LDGTVILSEIPKD
-250 SGICENTPVTLTD
+250 TPVTLTN
-263 IKPWDVSDPN
+263 IQPWDINEPN
-273 LYQIVCTL
+273 LYKIVCTL
-281 SENGTAIQTETITT
+281 SENSTAIQTETITT
-295 GFRTTRFDPNEGF
+295 GFRTTRFDTNEGF
-308 FLNDVHMKLKGVCQ
+308 FLNDVHIKLKGVCQ

-329 GAAVNRSAIKRQL
+329 GSAVNRSAIKRQL
-342 LILKSMGV
+342 TILKSMGV

-360 AVELLELADKMG
+360 AVELLELADEMG

-377 EAFDMWEMSKTPYDY
+377 EAFDMWEMSKTTYDY
-392 GRFFKEWSA
+392 ARFFKEWSA

-411 RNHPSVILWSIGNE
+411 RNHPCVILWSIGNE

-598 FYQSVWTDVNT
+598 FYQSVWTDAKT

-628 VRVYTNAPKAAL
+628 VRVYTNAPKVAL
-640 YLNDTLIGEKEL
+640 FLNGTLIGEKTL
-652 AHTEEDNMM
+652 AHTEEDNMI
-661 ADWSLPYEKGV
+661 ADWQLPFEAGTLK
-672 LTAIAYDEAGNEIAR
+672 AIAYDENGVEIAR
-687 DTKHSFGDAASL
+687 DEASSFGDAASL
-699 RLRADRVT
+699 HLTANRSQVT
-707 VPADGAELIFVTIDA
+707 ADGSELIFVTIDA
-722 LDADGYVV
+722 LDTDGHAV

-741 EGEGLL
+741 TGEGMLA
-747 SGLDNGDSTDY
+747 GLDNGDSTDC

-772 LLAIIAPT
+772 LLAIIAPS
-780 LTAGAITIKAASDG
+780 LTAGTITITASSDG
-794 LAPATLT
+794 LTSASLT
-801 LNTVAYDS
+801 VNTTSYS
-809 EMTQTDF
+809 E
-816 AHSNPNGKANTN
+816 
-828 IPSSKDRCAND
+828 SSDEKDPCAED
-839 LHIMTITRDP
+839 LHLMTITRDP
-849 LADAVSQATD
+849 LADSISSQSD
-859 IPVRSITLSCEDSSI
+859 IPVRKITLSCETFTH
-874 LTADKPCA
+874 LTADAPSA
-882 VISAVTHPAN
+882 VIYASVSPAN
-892 ATAQPLEWKLTNAE
+892 ATTQTLDWKVTNAE
-906 GVVVPYAVLE
+906 GVTVPYAILE
-916 PIDDS
+916 PIDNT
-921 HMRIRAFADGSFFVR
+921 HVRIHALSDGSFFVR
-936 CSVTNGRGCT
+936 CSVTNGRGHT
-946 ALYSTLEF
+946 TLYSTLAFTATE
-954 KAEQIGTMNLDPY
+954 IGTMNLNPY
-967 TFTVGSLYASAE
+967 TFTVGSLYSDSE
-979 GEVANGNAHGAATG
+979 GEIANGNAHGAATG

-1004 FDFGTFGADT
+1004 FDFGTFGSDT

-1026 IDLIFVAGKT
+1026 VDLTFIEGKT
-1036 DTQPGTVLCA
+1036 KTQSGTVLCR
-1046 GRYDKQMIWD
+1046 GHYDKKMIWD
-1056 QYQEETFTLQKRL
+1056 TYQEETFKLPKRL

-1079 TDRKL
+1079 TNRKL
-1084 HIGGLT
+1084 HIGGLS
-1090 FKRLEKAWTRLAA
+1090 FKKLEKAWSPLSVT
-1103 SDIDRIYGDA
+1103 DIDRIYGDA
-1113 FCRTD
+1113 FCKTD

-1125 NNVTIEYTDMDFGD
+1125 NNVTIEYTDMDFG
-1139 ETSVVIEIT
+1139 ERTCVVIEIT
-1148 GRSPIAKN
+1148 GRSPIEKN

-1165 AEEALNIA
+1165 TNETLNIA
-1173 EFTYSEDYTTKR
+1173 EFPYSDDYVTKR
-1185 FPVTVLS
+1185 FPVNVLS

-1207 DLKSI
+1207 DLKGI
-1212 HFVKKDK
+1212 RFVR

>member
-1 MPADIPAG
+1 MPAEIPTG

-27 LFFKQPLSDTNAPTE
+27 LFFKQPLSDTTTT
-42 LSSELSSELPSGRS
+42 LPAQNDS
-56 SKLPSPD
+56 
-63 DARFQPVNL
+63 RFYPVNL
-72 PHDWLISNSSDHYEN
+72 PHDWLIANSADHYEN
-87 SESWYQKTLSSDVL
+87 SEGWYQKTISSDIL
-101 DFDTSSNEDNN
+101 PFDASSDD

-153 AGDNTILVHVRYQS
+153 TGENTILVHVRYQS

-187 PAIHIASDGINA
+187 PAVHIASDGIAA
-199 ETHRTADGKWTLCM
+199 ETHLIENGKWSLCM
-213 HTTLEKD
+213 HTTLEKE
-220 GMQQSASDFLASASL
+220 GIQQSAKDFFASENDNPNASL

-243 IDGTIIH
+243 LDGTVILSEIPKD
-250 SGICENTPVTLTD
+250 TPVTLTN
-263 IKPWDVSDPN
+263 IKPWDINKPN
-273 LYQIVCTL
+273 LYKIVCTL

-295 GFRTTRFDPNEGF
+295 GFRTTRFDTNEGF
-308 FLNDVHMKLKGVCQ
+308 FLNDVHIKLKGVCQ

-329 GAAVNRSAIKRQL
+329 GSAVNRSAIKRQL
-342 LILKSMGV
+342 TILKSMGV

-360 AVELLELADKMG
+360 AVELLELADEMG

-377 EAFDMWEMSKTPYDY
+377 EAFDMWEMSKTTYDY
-392 GRFFKEWSA
+392 ARFFKEWSA

-411 RNHPSVILWSIGNE
+411 RNHPCVILWSIGNE

-598 FYQSVWTDVNT
+598 FYQSVWTDAKT

-640 YLNDTLIGEKEL
+640 FFNDTLIGEKKL
-652 AHTEEDNMM
+652 AHTQEDNII
-661 ADWSLPYEKGV
+661 ADWSLPYKKGV

-687 DTKHSFGDAASL
+687 DTKHSFGDASSL
-699 RLRADRVT
+699 RLSADRLE
-707 VPADGAELIFVTIDA
+707 VPANGEELIFVTIDA
-722 LDADGYVV
+722 LDADGYPVD
-730 ANANNRVHVTV
+730 NATNRVHVTV

-747 SGLDNGDSTDY
+747 AGLDNGDSTDY

-772 LLAIIAPT
+772 LLAIIAPS
-780 LTAGAITIKAASDG
+780 LTAGTITITASSDG
-794 LAPATLT
+794 LTSASLT
-801 LNTVAYDS
+801 VNTTSYS
-809 EMTQTDF
+809 E
-816 AHSNPNGKANTN
+816 
-828 IPSSKDRCAND
+828 SSDEKDPCAED
-839 LHIMTITRDP
+839 LHLMTITRDP
-849 LADAVSQATD
+849 LADSISSQSD
-859 IPVRSITLSCEDSSI
+859 IPVRKITLSCETFTH
-874 LTADKPCA
+874 LTADAPSA
-882 VISAVTHPAN
+882 VIYASVSPAN
-892 ATAQPLEWKLTNAE
+892 ATTQTLDWKVTNAE
-906 GVVVPYAVLE
+906 GVTVPYAILE
-916 PIDDS
+916 PIDNT
-921 HMRIRAFADGSFFVR
+921 HVRIHALSDGSFFVR
-936 CSVTNGRGCT
+936 CSVTNGRGHT
-946 ALYSTLEF
+946 TLYSTLAFTATE
-954 KAEQIGTMNLDPY
+954 IGTMNLDPY
-967 TFTVGSLYASAE
+967 TFTVGSLYSDSE
-979 GEVANGNAHGAATG
+979 GEIANGNAHGAATG

-1004 FDFGTFGADT
+1004 FDFGTFGSDT

-1026 IDLIFVAGKT
+1026 VDLTFIEGKT
-1036 DTQPGTVLCA
+1036 KTQSGTVLCR
-1046 GRYDKQMIWD
+1046 GHYDKKMIWD
-1056 QYQEETFTLQKRL
+1056 TYQEETFKLPKRL

-1079 TDRKL
+1079 TNRKL
-1084 HIGGLT
+1084 HIGGLS
-1090 FKRLEKAWTRLAA
+1090 FKKLEKAWSPLSVT
-1103 SDIDRIYGDA
+1103 DIDRIYGDA
-1113 FCRTD
+1113 FCKTD

-1125 NNVTIEYTDMDFGD
+1125 NNVTIEYTDMDFG
-1139 ETSVVIEIT
+1139 ERTCVVIEIT
-1148 GRSPIAKN
+1148 GRSPIEKN

-1165 AEEALNIA
+1165 TNETLNIA
-1173 EFTYSEDYTTKR
+1173 EFPYSDDYVTKR
-1185 FPVTVLS
+1185 FPVNVLS

-1207 DLKSI
+1207 DLKGI
-1212 HFVKKDK
+1212 RFVR

>member
-1 MPADIPAG
+1 MPAEIPTG

-27 LFFKQPLSDTNAPTE
+27 LFFKQPLSDTTTT
-42 LSSELSSELPSGRS
+42 LPAQNDS
-56 SKLPSPD
+56 
-63 DARFQPVNL
+63 RFCPVNL
-72 PHDWLISNSSDHYEN
+72 PHDWLIANSADHYEN
-87 SESWYQKTLSSDVL
+87 SEGWYQKTISSDIL
-101 DFDTSSNEDNN
+101 PFDASSDD

-153 AGDNTILVHVRYQS
+153 TGENTILVHVRYQS

-187 PAIHIASDGINA
+187 PAVHIASDGIAA
-199 ETHRTADGKWTLCM
+199 ETHLIENGKWSLCM

-220 GMQQSASDFLASASL
+220 GVQLSAKDFFASENDNESTSL

-243 IDGTIIH
+243 LDGTVILSEIPKD
-250 SGICENTPVTLTD
+250 TPVTLTN
-263 IKPWDVSDPN
+263 IKPWDINEPN
-273 LYQIVCTL
+273 LYKIVCTL

-295 GFRTTRFDPNEGF
+295 GFRTTRFDTNEGF
-308 FLNDVHMKLKGVCQ
+308 FLNDVHIKLKGVCQ

-329 GAAVNRSAIKRQL
+329 GSAVNRSAIKRQL
-342 LILKSMGV
+342 IILKSMGV

-360 AVELLELADKMG
+360 AVELLELADEIG

-377 EAFDMWEMSKTPYDY
+377 EAFDMWEMSKTTYDY
-392 GRFFKEWSA
+392 ARFFKEWSA

-411 RNHPSVILWSIGNE
+411 RNHPCVILWSIGNE

-598 FYQSVWTDVNT
+598 FYQSVWTDAKT

-640 YLNDTLIGEKEL
+640 FFNDTLIGEKQL
-652 AHTEEDNMM
+652 AHTQEDNII
-661 ADWSLPYEKGV
+661 ADWSLPYKKGV

-687 DTKHSFGDAASL
+687 DTKHSFGDASSL
-699 RLRADRVT
+699 RLSADRLE
-707 VPADGAELIFVTIDA
+707 VPANGEELIFVTIDA
-722 LDADGYVV
+722 LDADGYPVD
-730 ANANNRVHVTV
+730 NATNRVHVTV
-741 EGEGLL
+741 DGEGLL
-747 SGLDNGDSTDY
+747 AGLDNGDSTDY

-780 LTAGAITIKAASDG
+780 LNAGTITVTASSDG
-794 LAPATLT
+794 LKDAVLT
-801 LNTVAYDS
+801 LNTTACK
-809 EMTQTDF
+809 
-816 AHSNPNGKANTN
+816 N
-828 IPSSKDRCAND
+828 RCSDD
-839 LHIMTITRDP
+839 LHIITITRDP
-849 LADAVSQATD
+849 LADAVSHATD
-859 IPVRSITLSCEDSSI
+859 IPVRSITLSCEDSCI
-874 LTADKPCA
+874 LTASKPSA

-892 ATAQPLEWKLTNAE
+892 ATAQPLDWKVTNAE
-906 GVVVPYAVLE
+906 GVVVPYATLKQ
-916 PIDDS
+916 IDDT
-921 HMRIRAFADGSFFVR
+921 HIRILAFTDGRFFVR

-946 ALYSTLEF
+946 ALYSMLEF

-967 TFTVGSLYASAE
+967 SFTVGSLYTYAE

-1004 FDFGTFGADT
+1004 FDFGTFGTDT
-1014 VTIPIFETESRP
+1014 VTIPIFETESQP
-1026 IDLIFVAGKT
+1026 VDLTFIEGKT
-1036 DTQPGTVLCA
+1036 KSKPGTILCT
-1046 GRYDKQMIWD
+1046 GRYDKKMIWD
-1056 QYQEETFTLQKRL
+1056 QYQEETFKLSKRL
-1069 TGVTTFTIQV
+1069 KGVTTFTIQV

-1090 FKRLEKAWTRLAA
+1090 FHKLEKAWTTLAA

-1118 DAITGIG
+1118 NAITGIG
-1125 NNVTIEYTDMDFGD
+1125 NNVTIEYTDMDFGN
-1139 ETSVVIEIT
+1139 ETSAVIEIT

-1165 AEEALNIA
+1165 TKEALNIA
-1173 EFTYSEDYTTKR
+1173 EFTYSEDYTTKC
-1185 FPVTVLS
+1185 FPVNVLS

-1212 HFVKKDK
+1212 RFIKKDN

>member
-1 MPADIPAG
+1 MPADIPTG

-27 LFFKQPLSDTNAPTE
+27 LFFKQPLSDTTTT
-42 LSSELSSELPSGRS
+42 LPAQNDS
-56 SKLPSPD
+56 
-63 DARFQPVNL
+63 RFYPVNL
-72 PHDWLISNSSDHYEN
+72 PHDWLIANSADHYEN
-87 SESWYQKTLSSDVL
+87 SEGWYQKTISSDIL
-101 DFDTSSNEDNN
+101 PFDASSDD

-153 AGDNTILVHVRYQS
+153 TGENTILVHVRYQS

-187 PAIHIASDGINA
+187 PAVHIASDGIAA
-199 ETHRTADGKWTLCM
+199 ETHLIENGKWSLCM
-213 HTTLEKD
+213 HTTLEKE
-220 GMQQSASDFLASASL
+220 GIQQSAKDFFASENDNPNASL

-243 IDGTIIH
+243 LDGTVILSEIP
-250 SGICENTPVTLTD
+250 GDTPVTLTN
-263 IKPWDVSDPN
+263 IKPWDINKPN
-273 LYQIVCTL
+273 LYKIVCTL

-295 GFRTTRFDPNEGF
+295 GFRTTRFDTNEGF
-308 FLNDVHMKLKGVCQ
+308 FLNDVHIKLKGVCQ

-329 GAAVNRSAIKRQL
+329 GSAVNRSAIKRQL
-342 LILKSMGV
+342 MSLKSMGV

-360 AVELLELADKMG
+360 AVELLELADEMG

-377 EAFDMWEMSKTPYDY
+377 EAFDMWEMSKTTYDY
-392 GRFFKEWSA
+392 ARFFKEWSA

-411 RNHPSVILWSIGNE
+411 RNHPCVILWSIGNE

-598 FYQSVWTDVNT
+598 FYQSVWTDAKT

-640 YLNDTLIGEKEL
+640 FFNDTLIGEKKL
-652 AHTEEDNMM
+652 AHTQEDNII
-661 ADWSLPYEKGV
+661 ADWSLPYKKGV

-687 DTKHSFGDAASL
+687 DTKHSFGDASSL
-699 RLRADRVT
+699 RLSADRLE
-707 VPADGAELIFVTIDA
+707 VPANGEELIFVTIDA
-722 LDADGYVV
+722 LDADGYPVD
-730 ANANNRVHVTV
+730 NATNRVHVTV

-747 SGLDNGDSTDY
+747 AGLDNGDSTDY
-758 EPYKGDCR
+758 KPYKGDCR

-780 LTAGAITIKAASDG
+780 LNAGTITVTASSDG
-794 LAPATLT
+794 LKDAVLT
-801 LNTVAYDS
+801 LNTTACK
-809 EMTQTDF
+809 
-816 AHSNPNGKANTN
+816 N
-828 IPSSKDRCAND
+828 RCSDD

-849 LADAVSQATD
+849 LADAVSHATD
-859 IPVRSITLSCEDSSI
+859 IPVRSITLSCEDSCI
-874 LTADKPCA
+874 LTASKPSA

-892 ATAQPLEWKLTNAE
+892 ATAQPLDWKVTNAE
-906 GVVVPYAVLE
+906 GVVVPYATLE
-916 PIDDS
+916 QIDDT
-921 HMRIRAFADGSFFVR
+921 HIRILAFADGSFFVR

-946 ALYSTLEF
+946 ALYSMLEF

-967 TFTVGSLYASAE
+967 SFTVGSLYTYAE

-1004 FDFGTFGADT
+1004 FDFGTFGTDT
-1014 VTIPIFETESRP
+1014 VTIPIFETESQP
-1026 IDLIFVAGKT
+1026 VDLTFIEGKT
-1036 DTQPGTVLCA
+1036 KSKPSTILCT
-1046 GRYDKQMIWD
+1046 GRYDKKMIWD
-1056 QYQEETFTLQKRL
+1056 QYQEETFKLPKRL
-1069 TGVTTFTIQV
+1069 KGVTTFTIQV

-1090 FKRLEKAWTRLAA
+1090 FHKLEKAWTTLAA

-1139 ETSVVIEIT
+1139 ETSAVIEIT

-1165 AEEALNIA
+1165 TEEALNIA
-1173 EFTYSEDYTTKR
+1173 EFTYSEDYTTKC
-1185 FPVTVLS
+1185 FPVNVLS

-1212 HFVKKDK
+1212 RFIKKDN

>member
-1 MPADIPAG
+1 MPAEIPTG

-27 LFFKQPLSDTNAPTE
+27 LFFKQPLSDTATTLSPT
-42 LSSELSSELPSGRS
+42 LPAQNDS
-56 SKLPSPD
+56 
-63 DARFQPVNL
+63 RFYPVNL
-72 PHDWLISNSSDHYEN
+72 PHDWLIANSADHYEN
-87 SESWYQKTLSSDVL
+87 SEGWYQKTISSDIL
-101 DFDTSSNEDNN
+101 PFDASSDD

-153 AGDNTILVHVRYQS
+153 TGENTILVHVRYQS

-187 PAIHIASDGINA
+187 PAVHVASDGIAA
-199 ETHRTADGKWTLCM
+199 ETHLIENGKWSLCM
-213 HTTLEKD
+213 HTTLEKE
-220 GMQQSASDFLASASL
+220 GMQLSAKNFFASENDNKSTSL

-243 IDGTIIH
+243 LDGTVILSEIP
-250 SGICENTPVTLTD
+250 EDTPVTLTN
-263 IKPWDVSDPN
+263 IKPWDIGEPN
-273 LYQIVCTL
+273 LYKIVCTL

-295 GFRTTRFDPNEGF
+295 GFRTTRFDTNEGF
-308 FLNDVHMKLKGVCQ
+308 FLNDVHIKLKGVCQ

-329 GAAVNRSAIKRQL
+329 GSAVNRSAIKRQL
-342 LILKSMGV
+342 MILKSMGV

-360 AVELLELADKMG
+360 AVELLELADEMG

-377 EAFDMWEMSKTPYDY
+377 EAFDMWEMSKTTYDY
-392 GRFFKEWSA
+392 ARFFKEWSS

-411 RNHPSVILWSIGNE
+411 RNHPCVILWSIGNE

-495 PDWVIYGSE
+495 PNWVIYGSE

-598 FYQSVWTDVNT
+598 FYQSVWTDAKT

-628 VRVYTNAPKAAL
+628 VRVYTNAPKVAL
-640 YLNDTLIGEKEL
+640 FLNGTLIGEKTL
-652 AHTEEDNMM
+652 AHTEEDNMI
-661 ADWSLPYEKGV
+661 ADWQLPFEAGTLK
-672 LTAIAYDEAGNEIAR
+672 AIAYDENGVEIAR
-687 DTKHSFGDAASL
+687 DEASSFGDAASL
-699 RLRADRVT
+699 HLTANRSQVT
-707 VPADGAELIFVTIDA
+707 ADGSELIFVTIDA
-722 LDADGYVV
+722 LDTDGHAV

-741 EGEGLL
+741 TGEGMLA
-747 SGLDNGDSTDY
+747 GLDNGDSTDC

-772 LLAIIAPT
+772 LLAIIAPS
-780 LTAGAITIKAASDG
+780 LTAGTITITASSDG
-794 LAPATLT
+794 LTSASLT
-801 LNTVAYDS
+801 VNTTSYS
-809 EMTQTDF
+809 E
-816 AHSNPNGKANTN
+816 
-828 IPSSKDRCAND
+828 SSDEKDPCAED
-839 LHIMTITRDP
+839 LHLMTITRDP
-849 LADAVSQATD
+849 LADSISSQSD
-859 IPVRSITLSCEDSSI
+859 IPVRKITLSCETFTH
-874 LTADKPCA
+874 LTADAPSA
-882 VISAVTHPAN
+882 VIYASVSPAN
-892 ATAQPLEWKLTNAE
+892 ATTQTLDWKVTNAE
-906 GVVVPYAVLE
+906 GVTVPYAILE
-916 PIDDS
+916 PIDNT
-921 HMRIRAFADGSFFVR
+921 HVRIHALSDGSFFVR
-936 CSVTNGRGCT
+936 CSVTNGRGHT
-946 ALYSTLEF
+946 TLYSTLAFTATE
-954 KAEQIGTMNLDPY
+954 IGTMNLNPY
-967 TFTVGSLYASAE
+967 TFTVGSLYSDSE
-979 GEVANGNAHGAATG
+979 GEIANGNAHGAATG

-1004 FDFGTFGADT
+1004 FDFGTFGSDT

-1026 IDLIFVAGKT
+1026 VDLTFIEGKT
-1036 DTQPGTVLCA
+1036 KTQSGTVLCR
-1046 GRYDKQMIWD
+1046 GHYNKKMIWD
-1056 QYQEETFTLQKRL
+1056 TYQEETFKLPKRL

-1079 TDRKL
+1079 TNRKL
-1084 HIGGLT
+1084 HIGGLS
-1090 FKRLEKAWTRLAA
+1090 FKKLEKAWSPLSVT
-1103 SDIDRIYGDA
+1103 DIDRIYGDA
-1113 FCRTD
+1113 FCKTD

-1125 NNVTIEYTDMDFGD
+1125 NNVTIEYTDMDFG
-1139 ETSVVIEIT
+1139 ERTCVVIEIT
-1148 GRSPIAKN
+1148 GRSPIEKN

-1165 AEEALNIA
+1165 TNETLNIA
-1173 EFTYSEDYTTKR
+1173 EFPYSDDYVTKR
-1185 FPVTVLS
+1185 FPVNVLS

-1207 DLKSI
+1207 DLKGI
-1212 HFVKKDK
+1212 RFVR

>member
-1 MPADIPAG
+1 
-9 HRKAWF
+9 
-15 FMNTCRRINSEW
+15 MNTCRRINSEW
-27 LFFKQPLSDTNAPTE
+27 LFFKQPLSDTTTT
-42 LSSELSSELPSGRS
+42 LPAQNDS
-56 SKLPSPD
+56 
-63 DARFQPVNL
+63 RFYPVNL
-72 PHDWLISNSSDHYEN
+72 PHDWLIANSADHYEN
-87 SESWYQKTLSSDVL
+87 SEGWYQKTISSDIL
-101 DFDTSSNEDNN
+101 PFDASSDD

-153 AGDNTILVHVRYQS
+153 TGENTILVHVRYQS
-167 PNSRWYSGA
+167 PNSRWYSGS

-187 PAIHIASDGINA
+187 PAVHIASDGIAA
-199 ETHRTADGKWTLCM
+199 ETHLIENGKWSLCM

-220 GMQQSASDFLASASL
+220 GVQQSAKDFFASENDNKSTYL

-243 IDGTIIH
+243 LDGTVILSEIP
-250 SGICENTPVTLTD
+250 EDTPVTLTN
-263 IKPWDVSDPN
+263 IKPWDISEPN
-273 LYQIVCTL
+273 LYKIVCTL

-295 GFRTTRFDPNEGF
+295 GFRTTRFDTNEGF
-308 FLNDVHMKLKGVCQ
+308 FLNDVHIKLKGVCQ

-329 GAAVNRSAIKRQL
+329 GSAVNRSAIKRQL
-342 LILKSMGV
+342 MILKSMGV

-360 AVELLELADKMG
+360 AVELLELADEMG

-377 EAFDMWEMSKTPYDY
+377 EAFDMWEMSKTTYDY
-392 GRFFKEWSA
+392 ARFFKEWSS

-411 RNHPSVILWSIGNE
+411 RNHPCVILWSIGNE

-598 FYQSVWTDVNT
+598 FYQSVWTDAKT

-640 YLNDTLIGEKEL
+640 FFNDTLIGEKKL
-652 AHTEEDNMM
+652 AHTQEDNII
-661 ADWSLPYEKGV
+661 ADWSLPYKKGV
-672 LTAIAYDEAGNEIAR
+672 LTAIAYDEVGNEIAR
-687 DTKHSFGDAASL
+687 DTKHSFGDASSL
-699 RLRADRVT
+699 RLSADRLE
-707 VPADGAELIFVTIDA
+707 VPANGEELIFVTIDA
-722 LDADGYVV
+722 LDADGYPVD
-730 ANANNRVHVTV
+730 NATNRVHVTV
-741 EGEGLL
+741 DGEGLL
-747 SGLDNGDSTDY
+747 AGLDNGDSTDY

-780 LTAGAITIKAASDG
+780 LNAGTITVTASSDG
-794 LAPATLT
+794 LKDAVLT
-801 LNTVAYDS
+801 LNTVACK
-809 EMTQTDF
+809 
-816 AHSNPNGKANTN
+816 N
-828 IPSSKDRCAND
+828 RCSDD

-849 LADAVSQATD
+849 LADTVSHATD
-859 IPVRSITLSCEDSSI
+859 IPVRSITLSCEDSCI
-874 LTADKPCA
+874 LTASKPSA

-892 ATAQPLEWKLTNAE
+892 ATAQPLDWKVTNAE
-906 GVVVPYAVLE
+906 GVVVPYAALE
-916 PIDDS
+916 QIDDT
-921 HMRIRAFADGSFFVR
+921 HMRILAFADGSFFVR

-946 ALYSTLEF
+946 ALYSMLEF

-967 TFTVGSLYASAE
+967 SFTVGSLYTYAE

-1004 FDFGTFGADT
+1004 FDFGTFGTDT
-1014 VTIPIFETESRP
+1014 VTIPIFETESQP
-1026 IDLIFVAGKT
+1026 VDLTFIEGKT
-1036 DTQPGTVLCA
+1036 KSKPGTILCT
-1046 GRYDKQMIWD
+1046 GRYDKKMIWD
-1056 QYQEETFTLQKRL
+1056 QYQEETFKLPKRL
-1069 TGVTTFTIQV
+1069 KGVTTFTIQV

-1090 FKRLEKAWTRLAA
+1090 FHKLEKAWTTLAA

-1113 FCRTD
+1113 FCRID

-1139 ETSVVIEIT
+1139 ETSAVIEIT

-1165 AEEALNIA
+1165 KEESLNIA
-1173 EFTYSEDYTTKR
+1173 EFTYSEDYTTKC
-1185 FPVTVLS
+1185 FPVNVLS

-1212 HFVKKDK
+1212 RFIKKDN

>member
-1 MPADIPAG
+1 MPAEIPTG

-27 LFFKQPLSDTNAPTE
+27 LFFKQPLSDTTTTLSPT
-42 LSSELSSELPSGRS
+42 LPAQNDS
-56 SKLPSPD
+56 
-63 DARFQPVNL
+63 RFYPVNL
-72 PHDWLISNSSDHYEN
+72 PHDWLIANSADHYEN
-87 SESWYQKTLSSDVL
+87 SEGWYQKTISSDIL
-101 DFDTSSNEDNN
+101 PFDASSDD

-132 QAGEWKYGY
+132 LAGEWKYGY

-153 AGDNTILVHVRYQS
+153 TGENTILVHVRYQS

-187 PAIHIASDGINA
+187 SSVHIASDGITA
-199 ETHRTADGKWTLCM
+199 ETHRLENGNWSLCM
-213 HTTLEKD
+213 HTTLEKE
-220 GMQQSASDFLASASL
+220 GIQQSAKDFFASENDNPNASL

-243 IDGTIIH
+243 LDGTVILSEIL
-250 SGICENTPVTLTD
+250 EDTPVTLTN
-263 IKPWDVSDPN
+263 IKPWGINEPN
-273 LYQIVCTL
+273 LYKIVCTL

-295 GFRTTRFDPNEGF
+295 GFRTTRFDTNEGF
-308 FLNDVHMKLKGVCQ
+308 FLNDVHIKLKGVCQ

-329 GAAVNRSAIKRQL
+329 GSAINRSAIKRQL
-342 LILKSMGV
+342 TILKSMGV

-360 AVELLELADKMG
+360 AVELLELADEMG

-377 EAFDMWEMSKTPYDY
+377 EAFDMWEMSKTTYDY
-392 GRFFKEWSA
+392 ARFFKEWSA

-411 RNHPSVILWSIGNE
+411 RNHPCVILWSIGNE

-598 FYQSVWTDVNT
+598 FYQSVWTDAKT

-640 YLNDTLIGEKEL
+640 FFNDTLIGEKKL
-652 AHTEEDNMM
+652 AHTQEDNII
-661 ADWSLPYEKGV
+661 ADWSLPYKNGV

-687 DTKHSFGDAASL
+687 DTKHSFGDASSL
-699 RLRADRVT
+699 RLSADRLE
-707 VPADGAELIFVTIDA
+707 VPANGEELIFVTIDA
-722 LDADGYVV
+722 LDADGYPVD
-730 ANANNRVHVTV
+730 NATNRVHVTV
-741 EGEGLL
+741 DGEGLL
-747 SGLDNGDSTDY
+747 AGLDNGDSTDY

-780 LTAGAITIKAASDG
+780 LNAGTITITASSDG
-794 LAPATLT
+794 LKDAVLT
-801 LNTVAYDS
+801 LNTVACK
-809 EMTQTDF
+809 
-816 AHSNPNGKANTN
+816 N
-828 IPSSKDRCAND
+828 RCSDD

-849 LADAVSQATD
+849 LADAVSHATD
-859 IPVRSITLSCEDSSI
+859 IPVRSITLSCEDSCI
-874 LTADKPCA
+874 LTASKPSA

-892 ATAQPLEWKLTNAE
+892 ATAQPLDWKVTNAE
-906 GVVVPYAVLE
+906 GVVVPYAALE
-916 PIDDS
+916 QIDDT
-921 HMRIRAFADGSFFVR
+921 HIRILAFADGSFFVR

-946 ALYSTLEF
+946 ALYSMLEF

-967 TFTVGSLYASAE
+967 SFTVGSLYTYAE

-1004 FDFGTFGADT
+1004 FDFGTFGTDT
-1014 VTIPIFETESRP
+1014 VTIPIFETESQP
-1026 IDLIFVAGKT
+1026 VDLTFIEGKT
-1036 DTQPGTVLCA
+1036 KSKPGTILCT
-1046 GRYDKQMIWD
+1046 GRYDKKMIWD
-1056 QYQEETFTLQKRL
+1056 QYQEETFKLSKRL
-1069 TGVTTFTIQV
+1069 KGVTTFTIQV

-1090 FKRLEKAWTRLAA
+1090 FHKLEKAWTTLAA

-1139 ETSVVIEIT
+1139 ETSAVIEIT

-1165 AEEALNIA
+1165 KEESLNIA
-1173 EFTYSEDYTTKR
+1173 EFTYSEDYTTKC
-1185 FPVTVLS
+1185 FPVNVLS

-1212 HFVKKDK
+1212 RFIKKDN

>member
-1 MPADIPAG
+1 MPAEFPTG

-27 LFFKQPLSDTNAPTE
+27 LFFKQPLSDTTTTLSPT
-42 LSSELSSELPSGRS
+42 LPAQNDS
-56 SKLPSPD
+56 
-63 DARFQPVNL
+63 RFCPVNL
-72 PHDWLISNSSDHYEN
+72 PHDWLIANSADHYEN
-87 SESWYQKTLSSDVL
+87 SEGWYQKTISSDIL
-101 DFDTSSNEDNN
+101 PFNASSDD

-153 AGDNTILVHVRYQS
+153 TGENTILVHVRYQS

-187 PAIHIASDGINA
+187 PSVHIASDGIAA
-199 ETHRTADGKWTLCM
+199 ETHRLENGNWSLCM
-213 HTTLEKD
+213 HTTLEKE
-220 GMQQSASDFLASASL
+220 GIQQSAKDFFASENDNPNASL

-243 IDGTIIH
+243 LDGTVILSEIPKD
-250 SGICENTPVTLTD
+250 TPVTLTN
-263 IKPWDVSDPN
+263 IKPWGINEPN
-273 LYQIVCTL
+273 LYKIVCTL

-295 GFRTTRFDPNEGF
+295 GFRTTRFDTNEGF
-308 FLNDVHMKLKGVCQ
+308 FLNDVHIKLKGVCQ

-329 GAAVNRSAIKRQL
+329 GSAVNRSAIKRQL
-342 LILKSMGV
+342 TILNSMGV

-360 AVELLELADKMG
+360 AVELLELADEMG

-377 EAFDMWEMSKTPYDY
+377 EAFDMWEMSKTTYDY
-392 GRFFKEWSA
+392 ARFFKEWSA

-411 RNHPSVILWSIGNE
+411 RNHPCVILWSIGNE

-598 FYQSVWTDVNT
+598 FYQSVWTDAKT

-628 VRVYTNAPKAAL
+628 VRVYTNAPKVAL
-640 YLNDTLIGEKEL
+640 FLNDTLIGEKTL
-652 AHTEEDNMM
+652 AHTEEDNMI
-661 ADWSLPYEKGV
+661 ADWQLPFEAGTLK
-672 LTAIAYDEAGNEIAR
+672 AIAYDENGVEIAR
-687 DTKHSFGDAASL
+687 DEASSFGDAASL
-699 RLRADRVT
+699 HLTANRSQVT
-707 VPADGAELIFVTIDA
+707 ADGSELIFVTIDA
-722 LDADGYVV
+722 LDTDGHAV

-741 EGEGLL
+741 TGEGMLA
-747 SGLDNGDSTDY
+747 GLDNGDSTDC

-772 LLAIIAPT
+772 LLAIIAPS
-780 LTAGAITIKAASDG
+780 LTAGTITITASSDG
-794 LAPATLT
+794 LTSASLT
-801 LNTVAYDS
+801 VNTTSYS
-809 EMTQTDF
+809 
-816 AHSNPNGKANTN
+816 K
-828 IPSSKDRCAND
+828 SSDEKDPCAED
-839 LHIMTITRDP
+839 LHLMTITRDP
-849 LADAVSQATD
+849 LADSISSQSD
-859 IPVRSITLSCEDSSI
+859 IPVRKITLSCETSTH
-874 LTADKPCA
+874 LTADAPSA
-882 VISAVTHPAN
+882 VIYASISPAN
-892 ATAQPLEWKLTNAE
+892 ATTQTLDWKVTNAE
-906 GVVVPYAVLE
+906 GVTVPYAILE
-916 PIDDS
+916 LIDNT
-921 HMRIRAFADGSFFVR
+921 HVRIHALSDGSFFVR
-936 CSVTNGRGCT
+936 CSVTNGRGHT
-946 ALYSTLEF
+946 TLYSTLAFTATE
-954 KAEQIGTMNLDPY
+954 IGTMNLDPY
-967 TFTVGSLYASAE
+967 TFTVGSLYSDSE
-979 GEVANGNAHGAATG
+979 GEIANGNAHGAATG

-1004 FDFGTFGADT
+1004 FDFGTFGSDT

-1026 IDLIFVAGKT
+1026 VDLTFIEGKT
-1036 DTQPGTVLCA
+1036 KTQSGTVLCR
-1046 GRYDKQMIWD
+1046 GHYDKKMIWD
-1056 QYQEETFTLQKRL
+1056 TYQEETFKLPKRL

-1079 TDRKL
+1079 TNRKL
-1084 HIGGLT
+1084 HIGGLS
-1090 FKRLEKAWTRLAA
+1090 FKKLEKAWSPLSVT
-1103 SDIDRIYGDA
+1103 DIDRIYGDA
-1113 FCRTD
+1113 FCKTD

-1125 NNVTIEYTDMDFGD
+1125 NNVTIEYTDMDFG
-1139 ETSVVIEIT
+1139 ERTCVVIEIT
-1148 GRSPIAKN
+1148 GRSPIEKN

-1165 AEEALNIA
+1165 TNETLNIA
-1173 EFTYSEDYTTKR
+1173 EFPYSDDYVTKR
-1185 FPVTVLS
+1185 FPVNVLS

-1207 DLKSI
+1207 DLKGI
-1212 HFVKKDK
+1212 RFVR

>member
-1 MPADIPAG
+1 MPAEIPTG

-27 LFFKQPLSDTNAPTE
+27 LFFKQPLSDITTTLSPT
-42 LSSELSSELPSGRS
+42 LPAQNDS
-56 SKLPSPD
+56 
-63 DARFQPVNL
+63 RFCPVNL
-72 PHDWLISNSSDHYEN
+72 PHDWLIANSADHYEN
-87 SESWYQKTLSSDVL
+87 SEGWYQKTISSDIL
-101 DFDTSSNEDNN
+101 PFNASSDD

-153 AGDNTILVHVRYQS
+153 TGENTILVHVRYQS

-187 PAIHIASDGINA
+187 PSVHIASDGIAA
-199 ETHRTADGKWTLCM
+199 ETHRLENGNWSLCM
-213 HTTLEKD
+213 HTTLEKE
-220 GMQQSASDFLASASL
+220 GIQQSAKDFFASENDNESTSL

-243 IDGTIIH
+243 LDGTVILSEIPKD
-250 SGICENTPVTLTD
+250 TPVTLTN
-263 IKPWDVSDPN
+263 IKPWGINEPN
-273 LYQIVCTL
+273 LYKIVCTL

-295 GFRTTRFDPNEGF
+295 GFRTTRFDTNEGF
-308 FLNDVHMKLKGVCQ
+308 FLNDVHIKLKGVCQ

-329 GAAVNRSAIKRQL
+329 GSAVNRSAIKRQL
-342 LILKSMGV
+342 TILKSMGV

-360 AVELLELADKMG
+360 AVELLELADEMG

-377 EAFDMWEMSKTPYDY
+377 EAFDMWEMSKTTYDY
-392 GRFFKEWSA
+392 ARFFKEWSA

-411 RNHPSVILWSIGNE
+411 RNHPCVILWSIGNE

-598 FYQSVWTDVNT
+598 FYQSVWTDAKT

-628 VRVYTNAPKAAL
+628 VRVYTNAPKVAL
-640 YLNDTLIGEKEL
+640 FLNDTLIGEKTL
-652 AHTEEDNMM
+652 AHTEEDNMI
-661 ADWSLPYEKGV
+661 ADWQLPFEAGTLK
-672 LTAIAYDEAGNEIAR
+672 AIAYDENGVEIAR
-687 DTKHSFGDAASL
+687 DEASSFGDAASL
-699 RLRADRVT
+699 HLTANRSQVT
-707 VPADGAELIFVTIDA
+707 ADGSELIFVTIDA
-722 LDADGYVV
+722 LDTDGHAV

-741 EGEGLL
+741 TGEGMLA
-747 SGLDNGDSTDY
+747 GLDNGDSTDC

-772 LLAIIAPT
+772 LLAIIAPS
-780 LTAGAITIKAASDG
+780 LTAGTITITASSDG
-794 LAPATLT
+794 LTSASLT
-801 LNTVAYDS
+801 VNTTSYS
-809 EMTQTDF
+809 E
-816 AHSNPNGKANTN
+816 
-828 IPSSKDRCAND
+828 SSDEKDPCAED
-839 LHIMTITRDP
+839 LHLMTITRDP
-849 LADAVSQATD
+849 LADSISSQSD
-859 IPVRSITLSCEDSSI
+859 IPVRKITLSCETSTH
-874 LTADKPCA
+874 LTADAPSA
-882 VISAVTHPAN
+882 VIYASISPAN
-892 ATAQPLEWKLTNAE
+892 ATTQTLDWKVTNAE
-906 GVVVPYAVLE
+906 GVTVPYAILE
-916 PIDDS
+916 LIDNT
-921 HMRIRAFADGSFFVR
+921 HVRIHALSDGSFFVR
-936 CSVTNGRGCT
+936 CSVTNGRGHT
-946 ALYSTLEF
+946 TLYSTLAFTATE
-954 KAEQIGTMNLDPY
+954 IGTMNLDPY
-967 TFTVGSLYASAE
+967 TFTVGSLYSDSE
-979 GEVANGNAHGAATG
+979 GEIANGNAHGAATG

-1004 FDFGTFGADT
+1004 FDFGTFGSDT

-1026 IDLIFVAGKT
+1026 VDLTFIEGKT
-1036 DTQPGTVLCA
+1036 KTQSGTVLCR
-1046 GRYDKQMIWD
+1046 GHYDKKMIWD
-1056 QYQEETFTLQKRL
+1056 TYQEETFKLPKRL

-1079 TDRKL
+1079 TNRKL
-1084 HIGGLT
+1084 HIGGLS
-1090 FKRLEKAWTRLAA
+1090 FKKLEKAWSPLSVT
-1103 SDIDRIYGDA
+1103 DIDRIYGDA
-1113 FCRTD
+1113 FCKTD

-1125 NNVTIEYTDMDFGD
+1125 NNVTIEYTDMDFG
-1139 ETSVVIEIT
+1139 ERTCVVIEIT
-1148 GRSPIAKN
+1148 GRSPIEKN

-1165 AEEALNIA
+1165 TNETLNIA
-1173 EFTYSEDYTTKR
+1173 EFPYSDDYVTKR
-1185 FPVTVLS
+1185 FPVNVLS

-1207 DLKSI
+1207 DLKGI
-1212 HFVKKDK
+1212 RFVR

>member
-1 MPADIPAG
+1 MPAEIPTG

-27 LFFKQPLSDTNAPTE
+27 LFFKQPLSETATTLSPT
-42 LSSELSSELPSGRS
+42 LPAQNDS
-56 SKLPSPD
+56 
-63 DARFQPVNL
+63 RFCPVNL
-72 PHDWLISNSSDHYEN
+72 PHDWLIANSADHYEN
-87 SESWYQKTLSSDVL
+87 SEGWYQKTISSDIL
-101 DFDTSSNEDNN
+101 PFDASSDD

-153 AGDNTILVHVRYQS
+153 TGENTILVHVRYQS

-187 PAIHIASDGINA
+187 PAVHIASDGIAA
-199 ETHRTADGKWTLCM
+199 ETHLIENGKWSLCM
-213 HTTLEKD
+213 HTTLEKE
-220 GMQQSASDFLASASL
+220 GIQQSAKDFFASENDNESTSL

-243 IDGTIIH
+243 LDGTVILSEIP
-250 SGICENTPVTLTD
+250 EDTPVTLTN
-263 IKPWDVSDPN
+263 IKPWDISEPN
-273 LYQIVCTL
+273 LYKIVCTL

-295 GFRTTRFDPNEGF
+295 GFRTTRFDTNEGF
-308 FLNDVHMKLKGVCQ
+308 FLNDVHIKLKGVCQ

-329 GAAVNRSAIKRQL
+329 GSAVNRSAIKRQL
-342 LILKSMGV
+342 MILKSMGV

-360 AVELLELADKMG
+360 AVELLELADEMG

-377 EAFDMWEMSKTPYDY
+377 EAFDMWEMSKTTYDY
-392 GRFFKEWSA
+392 ARFFKEWSA

-411 RNHPSVILWSIGNE
+411 RNHPCVILWSIGNE

-504 TSSTVQS
+504 TSSTVQG

-598 FYQSVWTDVNT
+598 FYQSVWTDAKT

-618 WDFNPGQMID
+618 WDFNPDQMID
-628 VRVYTNAPKAAL
+628 VRVYTNAPKVAL
-640 YLNDTLIGEKEL
+640 FLNGTLIGEKTL
-652 AHTEEDNMM
+652 AHTEEDNMI
-661 ADWSLPYEKGV
+661 ADWQLPFEAGTLK
-672 LTAIAYDEAGNEIAR
+672 AIAYDENGVEIAR
-687 DTKHSFGDAASL
+687 DEASSFGDAASL
-699 RLRADRVT
+699 HLTANRSQVT
-707 VPADGAELIFVTIDA
+707 ADGSELIFVTIDA
-722 LDADGYVV
+722 LDTDGHAV

-741 EGEGLL
+741 TGEGMLA
-747 SGLDNGDSTDY
+747 GLDNGDSTDC

-772 LLAIIAPT
+772 LLAIIAPS
-780 LTAGAITIKAASDG
+780 LTAGTITITASSDG
-794 LAPATLT
+794 LTSASLT
-801 LNTVAYDS
+801 VNTTSYS
-809 EMTQTDF
+809 E
-816 AHSNPNGKANTN
+816 
-828 IPSSKDRCAND
+828 SSDEKDPCAED
-839 LHIMTITRDP
+839 LHLMTITRDP
-849 LADAVSQATD
+849 LADSISSQSD
-859 IPVRSITLSCEDSSI
+859 IPVRKITLSCETFTH
-874 LTADKPCA
+874 LTADAPSA
-882 VISAVTHPAN
+882 VIYASVSPAN
-892 ATAQPLEWKLTNAE
+892 ATTQTLDWKVTNAE
-906 GVVVPYAVLE
+906 GVTVPYAILE
-916 PIDDS
+916 PIDNT
-921 HMRIRAFADGSFFVR
+921 HVRIHALSDGSFFVR
-936 CSVTNGRGCT
+936 CSVTNGRGHT
-946 ALYSTLEF
+946 TLYSTLAFTATE
-954 KAEQIGTMNLDPY
+954 IGTMNLNPY
-967 TFTVGSLYASAE
+967 TFTVGSLYSDSE
-979 GEVANGNAHGAATG
+979 GEIANGNAHGAATG

-1004 FDFGTFGADT
+1004 FDFGTFGSDT

-1026 IDLIFVAGKT
+1026 VDLTFIEGKT
-1036 DTQPGTVLCA
+1036 KTQSGTVLCR
-1046 GRYDKQMIWD
+1046 GHYDKKMIWD
-1056 QYQEETFTLQKRL
+1056 TYQEETFKLPKRL

-1079 TDRKL
+1079 TNRKL
-1084 HIGGLT
+1084 HIGGLS
-1090 FKRLEKAWTRLAA
+1090 FKKLEKAWSPLSVT
-1103 SDIDRIYGDA
+1103 DIDRIYGDA
-1113 FCRTD
+1113 FCKTD

-1125 NNVTIEYTDMDFGD
+1125 NNVTIEYTDMDFG
-1139 ETSVVIEIT
+1139 ERTCVVIEIT
-1148 GRSPIAKN
+1148 GRSPIEKN

-1165 AEEALNIA
+1165 TNETLNIA
-1173 EFTYSEDYTTKR
+1173 EFPYSDDYVTKR
-1185 FPVTVLS
+1185 FPVNVLS

-1207 DLKSI
+1207 DLKGI
-1212 HFVKKDK
+1212 RFVR

>member
-1 MPADIPAG
+1 MPAEIPTG

-27 LFFKQPLSDTNAPTE
+27 LFFKQPLSDTTTT
-42 LSSELSSELPSGRS
+42 LPAQNDS
-56 SKLPSPD
+56 
-63 DARFQPVNL
+63 RFYPVNL
-72 PHDWLISNSSDHYEN
+72 PHDWLIANSADHYEN
-87 SESWYQKTLSSDVL
+87 SEGWYQKTISSDIL
-101 DFDTSSNEDNN
+101 PFDASSDD

-153 AGDNTILVHVRYQS
+153 TGENTILVHVRYQS

-187 PAIHIASDGINA
+187 PAVHIASDGIAA
-199 ETHRTADGKWTLCM
+199 ETHLIENGNWSLCM
-213 HTTLEKD
+213 HTTLEKE
-220 GMQQSASDFLASASL
+220 GMQLSAKDFFASENDNKSTSM

-243 IDGTIIH
+243 LDGTVILSEIP
-250 SGICENTPVTLTD
+250 EDTPVTLTN
-263 IKPWDVSDPN
+263 IKPWDISEPN
-273 LYQIVCTL
+273 LYKIVCTL

-295 GFRTTRFDPNEGF
+295 GFRTTRFDTNEGF
-308 FLNDVHMKLKGVCQ
+308 FLNDVHIKLKGVCQ

-329 GAAVNRSAIKRQL
+329 GSAVNRSAIKRQL
-342 LILKSMGV
+342 TILKSMGV

-360 AVELLELADKMG
+360 AVELLELADEMG

-377 EAFDMWEMSKTPYDY
+377 EAFDMWEMSKTTYDY
-392 GRFFKEWSA
+392 ARFFKEWSA

-411 RNHPSVILWSIGNE
+411 RNHPCVILWSIGNE

-598 FYQSVWTDVNT
+598 FYQSVWTDAKT

-640 YLNDTLIGEKEL
+640 FFNDTLIGEKKL
-652 AHTEEDNMM
+652 AHTQEDNII
-661 ADWSLPYEKGV
+661 ADWSLPYKKGV

-687 DTKHSFGDAASL
+687 DTKHSFGDASSL
-699 RLRADRVT
+699 RLSADRLEI
-707 VPADGAELIFVTIDA
+707 PANGEELIFVTIDA
-722 LDADGYVV
+722 LDANGYPVD
-730 ANANNRVHVTV
+730 NATNRVHVTV
-741 EGEGLL
+741 DGEGLL
-747 SGLDNGDSTDY
+747 AGLDNGDSTDY

-780 LTAGAITIKAASDG
+780 LNAGTITITASSDG
-794 LAPATLT
+794 LKDAVLT
-801 LNTVAYDS
+801 LNTVS
-809 EMTQTDF
+809 C
-816 AHSNPNGKANTN
+816 
-828 IPSSKDRCAND
+828 KDRCSDD

-849 LADAVSQATD
+849 LADAVNHATD
-859 IPVRSITLSCEDSSI
+859 IPVRSITLSCEDSCI
-874 LTADKPCA
+874 LTASKPSA

-892 ATAQPLEWKLTNAE
+892 ATAQPLDWKVTNAE
-906 GVVVPYAVLE
+906 GVVVPYAALE
-916 PIDDS
+916 QIDDT
-921 HMRIRAFADGSFFVR
+921 HMRILAFADGSFFVR

-946 ALYSTLEF
+946 ALYSMLEF

-967 TFTVGSLYASAE
+967 SFTVGSLYTYAE

-1004 FDFGTFGADT
+1004 FDFGTFGTDT
-1014 VTIPIFETESRP
+1014 VTIPIFETESQP
-1026 IDLIFVAGKT
+1026 VDLTFIEGKT
-1036 DTQPGTVLCA
+1036 KTQSGTVLCR
-1046 GRYDKQMIWD
+1046 GHYDKKMIWD
-1056 QYQEETFTLQKRL
+1056 TYQEETFKLPKRL

-1079 TDRKL
+1079 TNRKL
-1084 HIGGLT
+1084 HIGGLS
-1090 FKRLEKAWTRLAA
+1090 FKKLEKAWSPLSVT
-1103 SDIDRIYGDA
+1103 DIDRIYGDA
-1113 FCRTD
+1113 FCKTD

-1125 NNVTIEYTDMDFGD
+1125 NNVTIEYTDMDFG
-1139 ETSVVIEIT
+1139 ERTCVVIEIT
-1148 GRSPIAKN
+1148 GRSPIEKN

-1165 AEEALNIA
+1165 TNETLNIA
-1173 EFTYSEDYTTKR
+1173 EFPYSDDYVTKR
-1185 FPVTVLS
+1185 FPVNVLS

-1207 DLKSI
+1207 DLKGI
-1212 HFVKKDK
+1212 RFVR

>member
-1 MPADIPAG
+1 MPAEIPTG

-27 LFFKQPLSDTNAPTE
+27 LFFKQPLSDTTTT
-42 LSSELSSELPSGRS
+42 LPAQNDS
-56 SKLPSPD
+56 
-63 DARFQPVNL
+63 RFCPVNL
-72 PHDWLISNSSDHYEN
+72 PHDWLIANSADHYEN
-87 SESWYQKTLSSDVL
+87 SEGWYQKTISSDIL
-101 DFDTSSNEDNN
+101 PFDASSDD

-153 AGDNTILVHVRYQS
+153 TGENTILVHVRYQS

-187 PAIHIASDGINA
+187 PAVHIASDGIAA
-199 ETHRTADGKWTLCM
+199 ETHRLENGKWSLCM

-220 GMQQSASDFLASASL
+220 GVQQSAKDFFASENDNPNASL

-243 IDGTIIH
+243 LDGTVILSEIP
-250 SGICENTPVTLTD
+250 EDTPVTLTN
-263 IKPWDVSDPN
+263 IKPWDIGEPN
-273 LYQIVCTL
+273 LYKIVCTL

-295 GFRTTRFDPNEGF
+295 GFRTTRFDTNEGF
-308 FLNDVHMKLKGVCQ
+308 FLNDVHIKLKGVCQ

-329 GAAVNRSAIKRQL
+329 GSAVNRSAIKRQL
-342 LILKSMGV
+342 MILKSMGV

-360 AVELLELADKMG
+360 AVELLELADEMG

-377 EAFDMWEMSKTPYDY
+377 EAFDMWEMSKTTYDY
-392 GRFFKEWSA
+392 ARFFKEWSA

-411 RNHPSVILWSIGNE
+411 RNHPCVILWSIGNE

-598 FYQSVWTDVNT
+598 FYQSVWTDAKT

-640 YLNDTLIGEKEL
+640 FFNDTLIGEKKL
-652 AHTEEDNMM
+652 AHTQEDNII
-661 ADWSLPYEKGV
+661 ADWSLPYKKGV

-687 DTKHSFGDAASL
+687 DTKHSFGDASSL
-699 RLRADRVT
+699 RLSADRLE
-707 VPADGAELIFVTIDA
+707 VPANGEELIFVTIDA
-722 LDADGYVV
+722 LDADGYPVD
-730 ANANNRVHVTV
+730 NATNRVHVTV
-741 EGEGLL
+741 DGEGLL
-747 SGLDNGDSTDY
+747 AGLDNGDSTDY

-780 LTAGAITIKAASDG
+780 LNAGTITVTASSDG
-794 LAPATLT
+794 LKDAVLT
-801 LNTVAYDS
+801 LNTVACK
-809 EMTQTDF
+809 
-816 AHSNPNGKANTN
+816 N
-828 IPSSKDRCAND
+828 RCSDD

-849 LADAVSQATD
+849 LADTVSHATD
-859 IPVRSITLSCEDSSI
+859 IPVRSITLSCEDSCI
-874 LTADKPCA
+874 LTASKPSA
-882 VISAVTHPAN
+882 VISAVTHPVN
-892 ATAQPLEWKLTNAE
+892 ATAQPLDWKVTNAE
-906 GVVVPYAVLE
+906 GVVVPYAALE
-916 PIDDS
+916 QIDDT
-921 HMRIRAFADGSFFVR
+921 HIRILAFADGSFFVR

-946 ALYSTLEF
+946 ALYSMLEF

-967 TFTVGSLYASAE
+967 SFTVGSLYTYAE

-1004 FDFGTFGADT
+1004 FDFGTFGTDT
-1014 VTIPIFETESRP
+1014 VTIPIFETESQP
-1026 IDLIFVAGKT
+1026 VDLTFIEGKT
-1036 DTQPGTVLCA
+1036 KSKPGTILCT
-1046 GRYDKQMIWD
+1046 GRYDKKMIWD
-1056 QYQEETFTLQKRL
+1056 QYQEETFKLPKRL
-1069 TGVTTFTIQV
+1069 KGVTTFTIQV

-1090 FKRLEKAWTRLAA
+1090 FHKLEKAWTTLAA

-1113 FCRTD
+1113 FCRID

-1139 ETSVVIEIT
+1139 ETSAVIEIT

-1165 AEEALNIA
+1165 TEEALNIA
-1173 EFTYSEDYTTKR
+1173 EFTYSEDYTTKC
-1185 FPVTVLS
+1185 FPVNVLS

-1212 HFVKKDK
+1212 HFVKKNN

>member
-1 MPADIPAG
+1 MPADIPTG

-27 LFFKQPLSDTNAPTE
+27 LFFKQPLSDTTTT
-42 LSSELSSELPSGRS
+42 LPAQNDS
-56 SKLPSPD
+56 
-63 DARFQPVNL
+63 RFCPVNL
-72 PHDWLISNSSDHYEN
+72 PHDWLIANSADHYEN
-87 SESWYQKTLSSDVL
+87 SEGWYQKTISSDIL
-101 DFDTSSNEDNN
+101 PFDASSDD

-153 AGDNTILVHVRYQS
+153 TGENTILVHVRYQS

-187 PAIHIASDGINA
+187 PAVHIASDGIAA
-199 ETHRTADGKWTLCM
+199 ETHLIENGKWSLCM
-213 HTTLEKD
+213 HTTLEKE
-220 GMQQSASDFLASASL
+220 GIQQSAKDFFASENDNPNTSL

-243 IDGTIIH
+243 LDGTVILSEIPKD
-250 SGICENTPVTLTD
+250 TPVTLTN
-263 IKPWDVSDPN
+263 IKPWDINKPN
-273 LYQIVCTL
+273 LYKIVCTL

-295 GFRTTRFDPNEGF
+295 GFRTTRFDTNEGF
-308 FLNDVHMKLKGVCQ
+308 FLNDVHIKLKGVCQ

-329 GAAVNRSAIKRQL
+329 GSAVNRSAIKRQL
-342 LILKSMGV
+342 TILKSMGV

-360 AVELLELADKMG
+360 AVELLELADEMG

-377 EAFDMWEMSKTPYDY
+377 EAFDMWEMSKTTYDY
-392 GRFFKEWSA
+392 ARFFKEWSS

-411 RNHPSVILWSIGNE
+411 RNHPCVILWSIGNE

-447 LHDPYGHALPTIGS
+447 LHDPYGHARPTIGS

-489 KQHADH
+489 KQHSDH

-598 FYQSVWTDVNT
+598 FYQSVWTDAKT

-640 YLNDTLIGEKEL
+640 FFNDTLIGEKKL
-652 AHTEEDNMM
+652 AHTQEDNII
-661 ADWSLPYEKGV
+661 ADWSLPYKKGV

-687 DTKHSFGDAASL
+687 DTKHSFGDASSL
-699 RLRADRVT
+699 RLSADRLE
-707 VPADGAELIFVTIDA
+707 VPANGEELIFVTIDA
-722 LDADGYVV
+722 LDADGYPVD
-730 ANANNRVHVTV
+730 NATNRVHVTV

-747 SGLDNGDSTDY
+747 AGLDNGDSTDY

-780 LTAGAITIKAASDG
+780 LNAGTITVTASSDG
-794 LAPATLT
+794 LKDAVLT
-801 LNTVAYDS
+801 LNTTACK
-809 EMTQTDF
+809 
-816 AHSNPNGKANTN
+816 N
-828 IPSSKDRCAND
+828 RCSDD

-849 LADAVSQATD
+849 LADAVSHATD
-859 IPVRSITLSCEDSSI
+859 IPVRSITLSCEDSCI
-874 LTADKPCA
+874 LTASKPSA

-892 ATAQPLEWKLTNAE
+892 AAAQPLDWKVTNAE
-906 GVVVPYAVLE
+906 GVVVPYATLE
-916 PIDDS
+916 QIDDT
-921 HMRIRAFADGSFFVR
+921 HIRILAFADGSFFVR

-946 ALYSTLEF
+946 ALYSMLEF

-967 TFTVGSLYASAE
+967 SFTVGSLYTYAE

-1004 FDFGTFGADT
+1004 FDFGTFGTDT
-1014 VTIPIFETESRP
+1014 VTIPIFETESQP
-1026 IDLIFVAGKT
+1026 VDLTFIEGKT
-1036 DTQPGTVLCA
+1036 KSKPGTILCT
-1046 GRYDKQMIWD
+1046 GRYDKKMIWD
-1056 QYQEETFTLQKRL
+1056 QYQEETFKLPKRL
-1069 TGVTTFTIQV
+1069 KGVTTFTIQV

-1090 FKRLEKAWTRLAA
+1090 FHKLEKAWTTLAA

-1113 FCRTD
+1113 FCRID

-1139 ETSVVIEIT
+1139 ETSAVIEIT

-1165 AEEALNIA
+1165 TEEAINIA
-1173 EFTYSEDYTTKR
+1173 EFTYSEDYTTKC
-1185 FPVTVLS
+1185 FPVNVLS

-1212 HFVKKDK
+1212 RFIKKDN

>member
-1 MPADIPAG
+1 MPAEIPTG

-27 LFFKQPLSDTNAPTE
+27 LFFKQPLSETATTLSPT
-42 LSSELSSELPSGRS
+42 LPAQNDS
-56 SKLPSPD
+56 
-63 DARFQPVNL
+63 RFCPVNL
-72 PHDWLISNSSDHYEN
+72 PHDWLIANSADHYEN
-87 SESWYQKTLSSDVL
+87 SEGWYQKTISSDIL
-101 DFDTSSNEDNN
+101 PFDASSDD

-153 AGDNTILVHVRYQS
+153 TGENTILVHVRYRS

-187 PAIHIASDGINA
+187 PAVHIASDGIAA
-199 ETHRTADGKWTLCM
+199 ETHLIENGKWSLCM
-213 HTTLEKD
+213 HTTLEKE
-220 GMQQSASDFLASASL
+220 GMQLSAKDFFASENDNPNTSL

-243 IDGTIIH
+243 LDGTVILSEIP
-250 SGICENTPVTLTD
+250 EDTPVTLTN
-263 IKPWDVSDPN
+263 IKPWDISEPN
-273 LYQIVCTL
+273 LYKIVCTL

-295 GFRTTRFDPNEGF
+295 GFRTTRFDTNEGF
-308 FLNDVHMKLKGVCQ
+308 FLNDVHIKLKGVCQ

-329 GAAVNRSAIKRQL
+329 GSAVNRSAIKRQL
-342 LILKSMGV
+342 TILKSMGV

-360 AVELLELADKMG
+360 AVELLELADEMG

-377 EAFDMWEMSKTPYDY
+377 EAFDMWEMSKTTYDY
-392 GRFFKEWSA
+392 ARFFKEWSA

-411 RNHPSVILWSIGNE
+411 RNHPCVILWSIGNE

-598 FYQSVWTDVNT
+598 FYQSVWTDAKT

-618 WDFNPGQMID
+618 WDFNPDQMID
-628 VRVYTNAPKAAL
+628 VRVYTNAPKVAL
-640 YLNDTLIGEKEL
+640 FLNGTLIGEKTL
-652 AHTEEDNMM
+652 AHTEEDNMI
-661 ADWSLPYEKGV
+661 ADWQLPFEAGTLK
-672 LTAIAYDEAGNEIAR
+672 AIAYDENGVEIAR
-687 DTKHSFGDAASL
+687 DEASSFGDAASL
-699 RLRADRVT
+699 HLTANRSQVT
-707 VPADGAELIFVTIDA
+707 ADGSELIFVTIDA
-722 LDADGYVV
+722 LDTDGHAV

-741 EGEGLL
+741 TGEGMLA
-747 SGLDNGDSTDY
+747 GLDNGDSTDC

-772 LLAIIAPT
+772 LLAIIAPS
-780 LTAGAITIKAASDG
+780 LTAGTITITASSDG
-794 LAPATLT
+794 LTSASLT
-801 LNTVAYDS
+801 VNTTSYS
-809 EMTQTDF
+809 E
-816 AHSNPNGKANTN
+816 
-828 IPSSKDRCAND
+828 SSDEKDPCAED
-839 LHIMTITRDP
+839 LHLMTITRDP
-849 LADAVSQATD
+849 LADSISSQSD
-859 IPVRSITLSCEDSSI
+859 IPVRKITLSCETFTH
-874 LTADKPCA
+874 LTADAPSA
-882 VISAVTHPAN
+882 VIYASVSPAN
-892 ATAQPLEWKLTNAE
+892 ATTQTLDWKVTNAE
-906 GVVVPYAVLE
+906 GVTVPYAILE
-916 PIDDS
+916 PIDNT
-921 HMRIRAFADGSFFVR
+921 HVRIHALSDGSFFVR
-936 CSVTNGRGCT
+936 CSVTNGRGHT
-946 ALYSTLEF
+946 TLYSTLAFTATE
-954 KAEQIGTMNLDPY
+954 IGTMNLNPY
-967 TFTVGSLYASAE
+967 TFTVGSLYSDSE
-979 GEVANGNAHGAATG
+979 GEIANGNAHGAATG

-1004 FDFGTFGADT
+1004 FDFGTFGSDT

-1026 IDLIFVAGKT
+1026 VDLTFIEGKT
-1036 DTQPGTVLCA
+1036 KTQSGTVLCR
-1046 GRYDKQMIWD
+1046 GHYDKKMIWD
-1056 QYQEETFTLQKRL
+1056 TYQEETFKLPKRL

-1079 TDRKL
+1079 TNRKL
-1084 HIGGLT
+1084 HIGGLS
-1090 FKRLEKAWTRLAA
+1090 FKKLEKAWSPLSVT
-1103 SDIDRIYGDA
+1103 DIDRIYGDA
-1113 FCRTD
+1113 FCKTD

-1125 NNVTIEYTDMDFGD
+1125 NNVTIEYTDMDFG
-1139 ETSVVIEIT
+1139 ERTCVVIEIT
-1148 GRSPIAKN
+1148 GRSPIEKN

-1165 AEEALNIA
+1165 TNETLNIA
-1173 EFTYSEDYTTKR
+1173 EFPYSDDYVTKR
-1185 FPVTVLS
+1185 FPVNVLS

-1207 DLKSI
+1207 DLKGI
-1212 HFVKKDK
+1212 RFVR

>member
-1 MPADIPAG
+1 MPAEFPTG

-27 LFFKQPLSDTNAPTE
+27 LFFKQPLSDTTTTLSPT
-42 LSSELSSELPSGRS
+42 LPAQNDS
-56 SKLPSPD
+56 
-63 DARFQPVNL
+63 RFCPVNL
-72 PHDWLISNSSDHYEN
+72 PHDWLIANSADHYEN
-87 SESWYQKTLSSDVL
+87 SEGWYQKTISSDIL
-101 DFDTSSNEDNN
+101 PFNASSDD

-153 AGDNTILVHVRYQS
+153 TGENTILVHVRYQS

-187 PAIHIASDGINA
+187 PSVHIASDGIAA
-199 ETHRTADGKWTLCM
+199 ETHRLENGNWSLCM
-213 HTTLEKD
+213 HTTLEKE
-220 GMQQSASDFLASASL
+220 GIQQSAKDFFASENDNPNASL

-243 IDGTIIH
+243 LDGTVILSEIPKD
-250 SGICENTPVTLTD
+250 TPVTLTN
-263 IKPWDVSDPN
+263 IKPWGINEPN
-273 LYQIVCTL
+273 LYKIVCTL

-295 GFRTTRFDPNEGF
+295 GFRTTRFDTNEGF
-308 FLNDVHMKLKGVCQ
+308 FLNDVHIKLKGVCQ

-329 GAAVNRSAIKRQL
+329 GSAVNRSAIKRQL

-360 AVELLELADKMG
+360 AVELLELADEMG

-377 EAFDMWEMSKTPYDY
+377 EAFDMWEMSKTTYDY
-392 GRFFKEWSA
+392 ARFFKEWSA

-411 RNHPSVILWSIGNE
+411 RNHPCVILWSIGNE
-425 IYDTHANEHGQEITR
+425 IYDTHANEHGLEITR

-489 KQHADH
+489 KQHSDH

-521 PLLTDDDG
+521 SLLTDDDS

-538 VNWGAKNQQFCAVS
+538 VNWGAKNQQFCAIS

-598 FYQSVWTDVNT
+598 FYQSVWTDAKT

-618 WDFNPGQMID
+618 WDFNPGQIID
-628 VRVYTNAPKAAL
+628 VRVYTNAPKVAL
-640 YLNDTLIGEKEL
+640 FLNDTLIGEKTL
-652 AHTEEDNMM
+652 AHTEEDNMI
-661 ADWSLPYEKGV
+661 ADWQLPFEAGTLK
-672 LTAIAYDEAGNEIAR
+672 AIAYDENGVEIAR
-687 DTKHSFGDAASL
+687 DEASSFGDAASL
-699 RLRADRVT
+699 HLTANRSQVT
-707 VPADGAELIFVTIDA
+707 ADGSELIFVTIDA
-722 LDADGYVV
+722 LDTDGHAV

-741 EGEGLL
+741 TGEGMLA
-747 SGLDNGDSTDY
+747 GLDNGDSTDC

-772 LLAIIAPT
+772 LLAIIAPS
-780 LTAGAITIKAASDG
+780 LTAGTITITASSDG
-794 LAPATLT
+794 LTSASLT
-801 LNTVAYDS
+801 VNTTSYS
-809 EMTQTDF
+809 E
-816 AHSNPNGKANTN
+816 
-828 IPSSKDRCAND
+828 SSDEKDPCAED
-839 LHIMTITRDP
+839 LHLMTITRDP
-849 LADAVSQATD
+849 LADSISSQSD
-859 IPVRSITLSCEDSSI
+859 IPVRKITLSCETSTH
-874 LTADKPCA
+874 LTADAPSA
-882 VISAVTHPAN
+882 VIYASISPAN
-892 ATAQPLEWKLTNAE
+892 ATTQTLDWKVTNAE
-906 GVVVPYAVLE
+906 GVTVPYAILE
-916 PIDDS
+916 LIDNT
-921 HMRIRAFADGSFFVR
+921 HVRIHALSDGSFFVR
-936 CSVTNGRGCT
+936 CSVTNGRGHT
-946 ALYSTLEF
+946 TLYSTLAFTATE
-954 KAEQIGTMNLDPY
+954 IGTMNLDPY
-967 TFTVGSLYASAE
+967 TFTVGSLYSDSE
-979 GEVANGNAHGAATG
+979 GEIANGNAHGAATG

-1004 FDFGTFGADT
+1004 FDFGTFGSDT

-1026 IDLIFVAGKT
+1026 VDLTFIEGKT
-1036 DTQPGTVLCA
+1036 KTQSGTVLCR
-1046 GRYDKQMIWD
+1046 GHYDKKMIWD
-1056 QYQEETFTLQKRL
+1056 TYQEETFKLPKRL

-1079 TDRKL
+1079 TNRKL
-1084 HIGGLT
+1084 HIGGLS
-1090 FKRLEKAWTRLAA
+1090 FKKLEKAWSPLSVT
-1103 SDIDRIYGDA
+1103 DIDRIYGDA
-1113 FCRTD
+1113 FCKTD

-1125 NNVTIEYTDMDFGD
+1125 NNVTIEYTDMDFG
-1139 ETSVVIEIT
+1139 ERTCVVIEIT
-1148 GRSPIAKN
+1148 GRSPIEKN

-1165 AEEALNIA
+1165 TNETLNIA
-1173 EFTYSEDYTTKR
+1173 EFPYSDDYVTKR
-1185 FPVTVLS
+1185 FPVNVLS

-1207 DLKSI
+1207 DLKGI
-1212 HFVKKDK
+1212 RFVR

>member
-1 MPADIPAG
+1 MSAEIPTG

-27 LFFKQPLSDTNAPTE
+27 LFFKQPLSDTTTT
-42 LSSELSSELPSGRS
+42 LPAQNDS
-56 SKLPSPD
+56 
-63 DARFQPVNL
+63 RFCPVNL
-72 PHDWLISNSSDHYEN
+72 PHDWLIANSADHYEN
-87 SESWYQKTLSSDVL
+87 SEGWYQKTISSDIL
-101 DFDTSSNEDNN
+101 PFDASSDD

-153 AGDNTILVHVRYQS
+153 TGENTILVHVRYQS

-187 PAIHIASDGINA
+187 PAVHIASDGIAA
-199 ETHRTADGKWTLCM
+199 ETHLIENGNWSLCM
-213 HTTLEKD
+213 HTTLEKE
-220 GMQQSASDFLASASL
+220 GMQLSAKDFFASENDNKSTSM

-243 IDGTIIH
+243 LDGTVILSEIP
-250 SGICENTPVTLTD
+250 EDTPVTLTN
-263 IKPWDVSDPN
+263 IKPWDISEPN
-273 LYQIVCTL
+273 LYKIVCTL

-295 GFRTTRFDPNEGF
+295 GFRTTRFDTNEGF
-308 FLNDVHMKLKGVCQ
+308 FLNDVHIKLKGVCQ

-329 GAAVNRSAIKRQL
+329 GSAVNRSAIKRQL
-342 LILKSMGV
+342 MILKSMGV

-360 AVELLELADKMG
+360 AVELLELADEMG

-377 EAFDMWEMSKTPYDY
+377 EAFDMWEMSKTTYDY
-392 GRFFKEWSA
+392 ARFFKEWSA

-411 RNHPSVILWSIGNE
+411 RNHPCVILWSIGNE

-489 KQHADH
+489 KQHSDH

-598 FYQSVWTDVNT
+598 FYQSVWTDAKT

-628 VRVYTNAPKAAL
+628 VRVYTNAPKVAL
-640 YLNDTLIGEKEL
+640 FLNGTLIGEKTL
-652 AHTEEDNMM
+652 AHTEEDNMI
-661 ADWSLPYEKGV
+661 ADWQLPFEAGTLK
-672 LTAIAYDEAGNEIAR
+672 AIAYDENGVEIAR
-687 DTKHSFGDAASL
+687 DEASSFGDAASL
-699 RLRADRVT
+699 HLTANRSQVT
-707 VPADGAELIFVTIDA
+707 ADGSELIFVTIDA
-722 LDADGYVV
+722 LDTDGHAV

-741 EGEGLL
+741 TGEGMLA
-747 SGLDNGDSTDY
+747 GLDNGDSTDC

-772 LLAIIAPT
+772 LLAIIAPS
-780 LTAGAITIKAASDG
+780 LTAGTITITASSDG
-794 LAPATLT
+794 LTSASLT
-801 LNTVAYDS
+801 VNTTSYS
-809 EMTQTDF
+809 E
-816 AHSNPNGKANTN
+816 
-828 IPSSKDRCAND
+828 SSDEKDPCAED
-839 LHIMTITRDP
+839 LHLMTITRDP
-849 LADAVSQATD
+849 LADSISSQSD
-859 IPVRSITLSCEDSSI
+859 IPVRKITLSCETFTH
-874 LTADKPCA
+874 LTADAPSA
-882 VISAVTHPAN
+882 VIYASVSPAN
-892 ATAQPLEWKLTNAE
+892 ATTQTLDWKVTNAE
-906 GVVVPYAVLE
+906 GVTVPYAILE
-916 PIDDS
+916 PIDNT
-921 HMRIRAFADGSFFVR
+921 HVRIHALSDGSFFVR
-936 CSVTNGRGCT
+936 CSVTNGRGHT
-946 ALYSTLEF
+946 TLYSTLAFTATE
-954 KAEQIGTMNLDPY
+954 IGTMNLDPY
-967 TFTVGSLYASAE
+967 TFTVGSLYSDSE
-979 GEVANGNAHGAATG
+979 GEIANGNAHGAATG

-1004 FDFGTFGADT
+1004 FDFGTFGSDT

-1026 IDLIFVAGKT
+1026 VDLTFIEGKT
-1036 DTQPGTVLCA
+1036 KTQSGTVLCR
-1046 GRYDKQMIWD
+1046 GHYDKKMIWD
-1056 QYQEETFTLQKRL
+1056 TYQEETFKLPKRL

-1079 TDRKL
+1079 TNRKL
-1084 HIGGLT
+1084 HIGGLS
-1090 FKRLEKAWTRLAA
+1090 FKKLEKAWSPLSVT
-1103 SDIDRIYGDA
+1103 DIDRIYGDA
-1113 FCRTD
+1113 FCKTD

-1125 NNVTIEYTDMDFGD
+1125 NNVTIEYTDMDFG
-1139 ETSVVIEIT
+1139 ERTCVVIEIT
-1148 GRSPIAKN
+1148 GRSPIEKN

-1165 AEEALNIA
+1165 TNETLNIA
-1173 EFTYSEDYTTKR
+1173 EFPYSDDYVTKR
-1185 FPVTVLS
+1185 FPVNVLS

-1207 DLKSI
+1207 DLKGI
-1212 HFVKKDK
+1212 RFVR

>member
-1 MPADIPAG
+1 
-9 HRKAWF
+9 
-15 FMNTCRRINSEW
+15 MNTCRRINSEW
-27 LFFKQPLSDTNAPTE
+27 LFFKQPLSDTTTT
-42 LSSELSSELPSGRS
+42 LPAQNDS
-56 SKLPSPD
+56 
-63 DARFQPVNL
+63 RFYPVNL
-72 PHDWLISNSSDHYEN
+72 PHDWLISNSADHYEN
-87 SESWYQKTLSSDVL
+87 SEGWYQKTISSDIL
-101 DFDTSSNEDNN
+101 PFDASSDD

-153 AGDNTILVHVRYQS
+153 TGENTILVHVRYQS

-187 PAIHIASDGINA
+187 PAVHIASDGIAA
-199 ETHRTADGKWTLCM
+199 ETHRLENGNWSLCM
-213 HTTLEKD
+213 HTTLEKE
-220 GMQQSASDFLASASL
+220 GIQQSAKDFFASENDNKSTSP

-243 IDGTIIH
+243 LDGTVILSEIP
-250 SGICENTPVTLTD
+250 EDTPVTLTN
-263 IKPWDVSDPN
+263 IKPWDINEPN
-273 LYQIVCTL
+273 LYKIVCTL

-295 GFRTTRFDPNEGF
+295 GFRTTRFDTNEGF
-308 FLNDVHMKLKGVCQ
+308 FLNDVHIKLKGVCQ

-329 GAAVNRSAIKRQL
+329 GSAVNRSAIKRQL
-342 LILKSMGV
+342 MILKSMGV

-360 AVELLELADKMG
+360 AVELLELADEMG

-377 EAFDMWEMSKTPYDY
+377 EAFDMWEMSKTTYDY
-392 GRFFKEWSA
+392 ARFFKEWSS

-411 RNHPSVILWSIGNE
+411 RNHPCVILWSIGNE

-598 FYQSVWTDVNT
+598 FYQSVWTDAKT

-640 YLNDTLIGEKEL
+640 FFNDTLIGEKKL
-652 AHTEEDNMM
+652 AHTQEDNII
-661 ADWSLPYEKGV
+661 ADWSLPYKKGV

-687 DTKHSFGDAASL
+687 DTKHSFGDASSL
-699 RLRADRVT
+699 RLSADRLE
-707 VPADGAELIFVTIDA
+707 VPANGEELIFVTIDA
-722 LDADGYVV
+722 LDADGYPVD
-730 ANANNRVHVTV
+730 NATNRVHVTV

-747 SGLDNGDSTDY
+747 AGLDNGDSTDY

-780 LTAGAITIKAASDG
+780 LNAGTITVTASSDG
-794 LAPATLT
+794 LKDAVLT
-801 LNTVAYDS
+801 LNTVAC
-809 EMTQTDF
+809 Q
-816 AHSNPNGKANTN
+816 N
-828 IPSSKDRCAND
+828 RCSDD

-849 LADAVSQATD
+849 LADTVSHATD
-859 IPVRSITLSCEDSSI
+859 IPVRSITLSCEDSCI
-874 LTADKPCA
+874 LTASKPSA

-892 ATAQPLEWKLTNAE
+892 ATAQPLDWKVTNAE
-906 GVVVPYAVLE
+906 GVVVPYATLE
-916 PIDDS
+916 QIDDT
-921 HMRIRAFADGSFFVR
+921 HIRILAFADGSFFVR

-946 ALYSTLEF
+946 ALYSMLEF
-954 KAEQIGTMNLDPY
+954 KAEQIGTMNLAPY
-967 TFTVGSLYASAE
+967 SFTVGSLYTYAE

-1004 FDFGTFGADT
+1004 FDFGTFGTDT
-1014 VTIPIFETESRP
+1014 VTIPIFETESQP
-1026 IDLIFVAGKT
+1026 VDLTFIEGKT
-1036 DTQPGTVLCA
+1036 KSKPGTILCT
-1046 GRYDKQMIWD
+1046 GRYDKKMIWD
-1056 QYQEETFTLQKRL
+1056 QYQEETFKLPKRL
-1069 TGVTTFTIQV
+1069 KGVTTFTIQV

-1090 FKRLEKAWTRLAA
+1090 FHKLEKAWTTLAA

-1139 ETSVVIEIT
+1139 ETSAVIEIT

-1165 AEEALNIA
+1165 TEEAINIA
-1173 EFTYSEDYTTKR
+1173 EFTYSEDYTTKC
-1185 FPVTVLS
+1185 FPVNVLS

-1212 HFVKKDK
+1212 RFIKKDN

>member
-1 MPADIPAG
+1 
-9 HRKAWF
+9 
-15 FMNTCRRINSEW
+15 MNTCRRINSEW
-27 LFFKQPLSDTNAPTE
+27 LFFKQPLSETATALSPT
-42 LSSELSSELPSGRS
+42 LPAQNDS
-56 SKLPSPD
+56 
-63 DARFQPVNL
+63 RFYPVNL
-72 PHDWLISNSSDHYEN
+72 PHDWLIANSADHYEN
-87 SESWYQKTLSSDVL
+87 SEGWYQKTISSDIL
-101 DFDTSSNEDNN
+101 PFDASSDD

-153 AGDNTILVHVRYQS
+153 TGENTILVHVRYQS

-187 PAIHIASDGINA
+187 PAVHIASDGIAA
-199 ETHRTADGKWTLCM
+199 ETHLIENGKWSLCM
-213 HTTLEKD
+213 HTTLEKE
-220 GMQQSASDFLASASL
+220 GIQQSAKDFFASENDNKSTSL
-235 SLSFCVQT
+235 SLSFCIQT
-243 IDGTIIH
+243 LDGTVILSEIP
-250 SGICENTPVTLTD
+250 EDTPVTLTN
-263 IKPWDVSDPN
+263 IKPWDINKPN
-273 LYQIVCTL
+273 LYKIVCTL

-295 GFRTTRFDPNEGF
+295 GFRTTRFDTNEGF
-308 FLNDVHMKLKGVCQ
+308 FLNDVHIKLKGVCQ

-329 GAAVNRSAIKRQL
+329 GSAVNRSAIKRQL
-342 LILKSMGV
+342 TILKSMGV

-360 AVELLELADKMG
+360 AVELLELADEMG

-377 EAFDMWEMSKTPYDY
+377 EAFDMWEMSKTTYDY
-392 GRFFKEWSA
+392 ARFFKEWSA

-411 RNHPSVILWSIGNE
+411 RNHPCVILWSIGNE

-504 TSSTVQS
+504 TSSTVQG

-598 FYQSVWTDVNT
+598 FYQSVWTDAKT

-618 WDFNPGQMID
+618 WDFNPDQMID
-628 VRVYTNAPKAAL
+628 VRVYTNAPKVAL
-640 YLNDTLIGEKEL
+640 FLNGTLIGEKTL
-652 AHTEEDNMM
+652 AHTEEDNMI
-661 ADWSLPYEKGV
+661 ADWQLPFEAGTLK
-672 LTAIAYDEAGNEIAR
+672 AIAYDENGVEIAR
-687 DTKHSFGDAASL
+687 DEASSFGDAASL
-699 RLRADRVT
+699 HLTANRSQVT
-707 VPADGAELIFVTIDA
+707 ADGSELIFVTIDA
-722 LDADGYVV
+722 LDTDGHAV

-741 EGEGLL
+741 TGEGMLA
-747 SGLDNGDSTDY
+747 GLDNGDSTDC

-772 LLAIIAPT
+772 LLAIIAPS
-780 LTAGAITIKAASDG
+780 LTAGTITITASSDG
-794 LAPATLT
+794 LTSASLT
-801 LNTVAYDS
+801 VNTTSYS
-809 EMTQTDF
+809 E
-816 AHSNPNGKANTN
+816 
-828 IPSSKDRCAND
+828 SSDEKDPCAED
-839 LHIMTITRDP
+839 LHLMTITRDP
-849 LADAVSQATD
+849 LADSISSQSD
-859 IPVRSITLSCEDSSI
+859 IPVRKITLSCETFTH
-874 LTADKPCA
+874 LTADAPSA
-882 VISAVTHPAN
+882 VIYASVSPAN
-892 ATAQPLEWKLTNAE
+892 ATTQTLDWKVTNAE
-906 GVVVPYAVLE
+906 GVTVPYAILE
-916 PIDDS
+916 PIDNT
-921 HMRIRAFADGSFFVR
+921 HVRIHALSDGSFFVR
-936 CSVTNGRGCT
+936 CSVTNGRGHT
-946 ALYSTLEF
+946 TLYSTLAFTATE
-954 KAEQIGTMNLDPY
+954 IGTMNLNPY
-967 TFTVGSLYASAE
+967 TFTVGSLYSDSE
-979 GEVANGNAHGAATG
+979 GEIANGNAHGAATG

-1004 FDFGTFGADT
+1004 FDFGTFGSDT

-1026 IDLIFVAGKT
+1026 VDLTFIEGKT
-1036 DTQPGTVLCA
+1036 KTQSGTVLCR
-1046 GRYDKQMIWD
+1046 GHYDKKMIWD
-1056 QYQEETFTLQKRL
+1056 TYQEETFKLPKRL

-1079 TDRKL
+1079 TNRKL
-1084 HIGGLT
+1084 HIGGLS
-1090 FKRLEKAWTRLAA
+1090 FKKLEKAWSPLSVT
-1103 SDIDRIYGDA
+1103 DIDRIYGDA
-1113 FCRTD
+1113 FCKTD

-1125 NNVTIEYTDMDFGD
+1125 NNVTIEYTDMDFG
-1139 ETSVVIEIT
+1139 ERTCVVIEIT
-1148 GRSPIAKN
+1148 GRSPIEKN

-1165 AEEALNIA
+1165 TNETLNIA
-1173 EFTYSEDYTTKR
+1173 EFPYSDDYVTKR
-1185 FPVTVLS
+1185 FPVNVLS

-1207 DLKSI
+1207 DLKGI
-1212 HFVKKDK
+1212 RFVR

>member
-1 MPADIPAG
+1 MPAEIPTG

-27 LFFKQPLSDTNAPTE
+27 LFFKQPLSETATTLSPT
-42 LSSELSSELPSGRS
+42 LPAQND
-56 SKLPSPD
+56 P
-63 DARFQPVNL
+63 RFCPVNL
-72 PHDWLISNSSDHYEN
+72 PHDWLISNSADHYEN
-87 SESWYQKTLSSDVL
+87 SEGWYQKTISSDIL
-101 DFDTSSNEDNN
+101 PFDASSDD

-153 AGDNTILVHVRYQS
+153 TGENTILVHVRYQS

-187 PAIHIASDGINA
+187 PAVHIASDGIAA
-199 ETHRTADGKWTLCM
+199 ETHLIENGKWSLCM
-213 HTTLEKD
+213 HTTLEKE
-220 GMQQSASDFLASASL
+220 GIQQSAKDFFASENDNESTSL

-243 IDGTIIH
+243 LDGTVILSEIL
-250 SGICENTPVTLTD
+250 EDTPVTLTN
-263 IKPWDVSDPN
+263 IKPWDINEPN
-273 LYQIVCTL
+273 LYKIVCTL

-295 GFRTTRFDPNEGF
+295 GFRTTRFDTNEGF
-308 FLNDVHMKLKGVCQ
+308 FLNDVHIKLKGVCQ

-329 GAAVNRSAIKRQL
+329 GSAVNRSAIKRQL
-342 LILKSMGV
+342 TILKSMGV

-360 AVELLELADKMG
+360 AVELLELADEMG

-377 EAFDMWEMSKTPYDY
+377 EAFDMWEMSKTTYDY
-392 GRFFKEWSA
+392 ARFFKEWSS

-411 RNHPSVILWSIGNE
+411 RNHPCVILWSIGNE

-489 KQHADH
+489 RQHSDH

-598 FYQSVWTDVNT
+598 FYQSVWTDAKT

-618 WDFNPGQMID
+618 WDFNPDQMID
-628 VRVYTNAPKAAL
+628 VRVYTNAPKVAL
-640 YLNDTLIGEKEL
+640 FLNGTLIGEKTL
-652 AHTEEDNMM
+652 AHTEEDNMI
-661 ADWSLPYEKGV
+661 ADWQLPFEAGTLK
-672 LTAIAYDEAGNEIAR
+672 AIAYDENGVEIAR
-687 DTKHSFGDAASL
+687 DEASSFGDAASL
-699 RLRADRVT
+699 HLTANRSQVT
-707 VPADGAELIFVTIDA
+707 ADGSELIFVTIDA
-722 LDADGYVV
+722 LDTDGHAV

-741 EGEGLL
+741 TGEGMLA
-747 SGLDNGDSTDY
+747 GLDNGDSTDC

-772 LLAIIAPT
+772 LLAIIAPS
-780 LTAGAITIKAASDG
+780 LTAGTITITASSDG
-794 LAPATLT
+794 LTSASLT
-801 LNTVAYDS
+801 VNTTSYS
-809 EMTQTDF
+809 E
-816 AHSNPNGKANTN
+816 
-828 IPSSKDRCAND
+828 SSDEKDPCAED
-839 LHIMTITRDP
+839 LHLMTITRDP
-849 LADAVSQATD
+849 LADSISSQSD
-859 IPVRSITLSCEDSSI
+859 IPVRKITLSCETFTH
-874 LTADKPCA
+874 LTADAPSA
-882 VISAVTHPAN
+882 VIYASVSPAN
-892 ATAQPLEWKLTNAE
+892 ATTQTLDWKVTNAE
-906 GVVVPYAVLE
+906 GVTVPYAILE
-916 PIDDS
+916 PIDNT
-921 HMRIRAFADGSFFVR
+921 HVRIHALSDGSFFVR
-936 CSVTNGRGCT
+936 CSVTNGRGHT
-946 ALYSTLEF
+946 TLYSTLAFTATE
-954 KAEQIGTMNLDPY
+954 IGTMNLNPY
-967 TFTVGSLYASAE
+967 TFTVGSLYSDSE
-979 GEVANGNAHGAATG
+979 GEIANGNAHGAATG

-1004 FDFGTFGADT
+1004 FDFGTFGSDT

-1026 IDLIFVAGKT
+1026 VDLTFIEGKT
-1036 DTQPGTVLCA
+1036 KTQSGTVLCR
-1046 GRYDKQMIWD
+1046 GHYDKKMIWD
-1056 QYQEETFTLQKRL
+1056 TYQEETFKLPKRL

-1079 TDRKL
+1079 TNRKL
-1084 HIGGLT
+1084 HIGGLS
-1090 FKRLEKAWTRLAA
+1090 FKKLEKAWSPLSVT
-1103 SDIDRIYGDA
+1103 DIDRIYGDA
-1113 FCRTD
+1113 FCKTD

-1125 NNVTIEYTDMDFGD
+1125 NNVTIEYTDMDFG
-1139 ETSVVIEIT
+1139 ERTCVVIEIT
-1148 GRSPIAKN
+1148 GRSPIEKN

-1165 AEEALNIA
+1165 TNETLNIA
-1173 EFTYSEDYTTKR
+1173 EFPYSDDYVTKR
-1185 FPVTVLS
+1185 FPVNVLS

-1207 DLKSI
+1207 DLKGI
-1212 HFVKKDK
+1212 RFVR

>member
-1 MPADIPAG
+1 MPAEIPTG

-27 LFFKQPLSDTNAPTE
+27 LFFKQPLSDTTTT
-42 LSSELSSELPSGRS
+42 LPAQNDS
-56 SKLPSPD
+56 
-63 DARFQPVNL
+63 RFYPVNL
-72 PHDWLISNSSDHYEN
+72 PHDWLISNSADHYEN
-87 SESWYQKTLSSDVL
+87 SEGWYQKTISSDIL
-101 DFDTSSNEDNN
+101 PFDASSDD

-153 AGDNTILVHVRYQS
+153 TGENTILVHVRYQS

-187 PAIHIASDGINA
+187 PAVHIASDGIAA
-199 ETHRTADGKWTLCM
+199 ETHLIENGNWSLCM
-213 HTTLEKD
+213 HTTLEKE
-220 GMQQSASDFLASASL
+220 GMQLSAKDFFASENDNKSTSM

-243 IDGTIIH
+243 LDGTVILSEIP
-250 SGICENTPVTLTD
+250 EDTPVTLTN
-263 IKPWDVSDPN
+263 IKPWDISEPN
-273 LYQIVCTL
+273 LYKIVCTL

-295 GFRTTRFDPNEGF
+295 GFRTTRFDTNEGF
-308 FLNDVHMKLKGVCQ
+308 FLNDVHIKLKGVCQ

-329 GAAVNRSAIKRQL
+329 GSAVNRSAIKRQL
-342 LILKSMGV
+342 MILKSMGV

-360 AVELLELADKMG
+360 AVELLELADEMG

-377 EAFDMWEMSKTPYDY
+377 EAFDMWEMSKTTYDY
-392 GRFFKEWSA
+392 ARFFKEWSA

-411 RNHPSVILWSIGNE
+411 RNHPCVILWSIGNE

-489 KQHADH
+489 KQHSDH

-598 FYQSVWTDVNT
+598 FYQSVWTDAKT

-628 VRVYTNAPKAAL
+628 VRVYTNAPKVAL
-640 YLNDTLIGEKEL
+640 FLNGTLIGEKTL
-652 AHTEEDNMM
+652 AHTEEDNMI
-661 ADWSLPYEKGV
+661 ADWQLPFEAGTLK
-672 LTAIAYDEAGNEIAR
+672 AIAYDENGVEIAR
-687 DTKHSFGDAASL
+687 DEASSFGDAASL
-699 RLRADRVT
+699 HLTANRSQVT
-707 VPADGAELIFVTIDA
+707 ADGSELIFVTIDA
-722 LDADGYVV
+722 LDTDGHAV

-741 EGEGLL
+741 TGEGMLA
-747 SGLDNGDSTDY
+747 GLDNGDSTDC

-772 LLAIIAPT
+772 LLAIIAPS
-780 LTAGAITIKAASDG
+780 LTAGTITITASSDG
-794 LAPATLT
+794 LTSASLT
-801 LNTVAYDS
+801 VNTTSYS
-809 EMTQTDF
+809 E
-816 AHSNPNGKANTN
+816 
-828 IPSSKDRCAND
+828 SSDEKDPCAED
-839 LHIMTITRDP
+839 LHLMTITRDP
-849 LADAVSQATD
+849 LADSISSQSD
-859 IPVRSITLSCEDSSI
+859 IPVRKITLSCETFTH
-874 LTADKPCA
+874 LTADAPSA
-882 VISAVTHPAN
+882 VIYASVSPAN
-892 ATAQPLEWKLTNAE
+892 ATTQTLDWKVTNAE
-906 GVVVPYAVLE
+906 GVTVPYAILE
-916 PIDDS
+916 PIDNT
-921 HMRIRAFADGSFFVR
+921 HVRIHALSDGSFFVR
-936 CSVTNGRGCT
+936 CSVTNGRGHT
-946 ALYSTLEF
+946 TLYSTLAFTATE
-954 KAEQIGTMNLDPY
+954 IGTMNLNPY
-967 TFTVGSLYASAE
+967 TFTVGSLYSDSE
-979 GEVANGNAHGAATG
+979 GEIANGNAHGAATG

-1004 FDFGTFGADT
+1004 FDFGTFGTDT
-1014 VTIPIFETESRP
+1014 VTIPIFETESQP
-1026 IDLIFVAGKT
+1026 VDLTFIEGKT
-1036 DTQPGTVLCA
+1036 KTQSGTVLCR
-1046 GRYDKQMIWD
+1046 GHYDKKMIWD
-1056 QYQEETFTLQKRL
+1056 TYQEETFKLPKRL

-1079 TDRKL
+1079 TNRKL
-1084 HIGGLT
+1084 HIGGLS
-1090 FKRLEKAWTRLAA
+1090 FKKLEKAWSPLSVT
-1103 SDIDRIYGDA
+1103 DIDRIYGDA
-1113 FCRTD
+1113 FCKTD

-1125 NNVTIEYTDMDFGD
+1125 NNVTIEYTDMDFG
-1139 ETSVVIEIT
+1139 ERTCVVIEIT
-1148 GRSPIAKN
+1148 GRSPIEKN

-1165 AEEALNIA
+1165 TNETLNIA
-1173 EFTYSEDYTTKR
+1173 EFPYSDDYVTKR
-1185 FPVTVLS
+1185 FPVNVLS

-1207 DLKSI
+1207 DLKGI
-1212 HFVKKDK
+1212 RFVR

>member
-1 MPADIPAG
+1 
-9 HRKAWF
+9 
-15 FMNTCRRINSEW
+15 MNTCRRINSEW
-27 LFFKQPLSDTNAPTE
+27 LFFKQPLSDTTT
-42 LSSELSSELPSGRS
+42 LPAQNDS
-56 SKLPSPD
+56 
-63 DARFQPVNL
+63 RFYPVNL
-72 PHDWLISNSSDHYEN
+72 PHDWLIANSADHYEN
-87 SESWYQKTLSSDVL
+87 SEGWYQKTISSDIL
-101 DFDTSSNEDNN
+101 PFDASSDD

-153 AGDNTILVHVRYQS
+153 TGENTILVHVRYQS

-187 PAIHIASDGINA
+187 PAVHIASDGIAA
-199 ETHRTADGKWTLCM
+199 ETHLIENGKWSLCM
-213 HTTLEKD
+213 HTTLEKE
-220 GMQQSASDFLASASL
+220 GIQQSAKDFFASENDNPNASL

-243 IDGTIIH
+243 LDGTVILSEIP
-250 SGICENTPVTLTD
+250 EDTPVTLTN
-263 IKPWDVSDPN
+263 IKPWDINEPN
-273 LYQIVCTL
+273 LYKIVCTL

-295 GFRTTRFDPNEGF
+295 GFRTTRFDTNEGF
-308 FLNDVHMKLKGVCQ
+308 FLNDVHIKLKGVCQ

-329 GAAVNRSAIKRQL
+329 GSAVNRSAIKRQL
-342 LILKSMGV
+342 TILKSMGV

-360 AVELLELADKMG
+360 AVELLELADEMG

-377 EAFDMWEMSKTPYDY
+377 EAFDMWEMSKTTYDY
-392 GRFFKEWSA
+392 ARFFKEWSA

-411 RNHPSVILWSIGNE
+411 RNHPCVILWSIGNE

-598 FYQSVWTDVNT
+598 FYQSVWTDAKT

-640 YLNDTLIGEKEL
+640 FFNDTLIGEKKL
-652 AHTEEDNMM
+652 AHTQEDNII
-661 ADWSLPYEKGV
+661 ADWSLPYKKGV

-687 DTKHSFGDAASL
+687 DTKHSFGDASSL
-699 RLRADRVT
+699 RLSADRLE
-707 VPADGAELIFVTIDA
+707 VPANGEELIFVTIDA
-722 LDADGYVV
+722 LDADGYPVD
-730 ANANNRVHVTV
+730 NATNRVHVTV

-747 SGLDNGDSTDY
+747 AGLDNGDSTDY

-772 LLAIIAPT
+772 LLAIIAPS
-780 LTAGAITIKAASDG
+780 LTAGTITITASSDG
-794 LAPATLT
+794 LTSASLT
-801 LNTVAYDS
+801 VNTTSYS
-809 EMTQTDF
+809 E
-816 AHSNPNGKANTN
+816 
-828 IPSSKDRCAND
+828 SSDEKDPCAED
-839 LHIMTITRDP
+839 LHLMTITRDP
-849 LADAVSQATD
+849 LADSISSQSD
-859 IPVRSITLSCEDSSI
+859 IPVRKITLSCETFTH
-874 LTADKPCA
+874 LTADAPSA
-882 VISAVTHPAN
+882 VIYASVSPAN
-892 ATAQPLEWKLTNAE
+892 ATTQTLDWKVTNAE
-906 GVVVPYAVLE
+906 GVTVPYAILE
-916 PIDDS
+916 PIDNT
-921 HMRIRAFADGSFFVR
+921 HVRIHALSDGSFFVR
-936 CSVTNGRGCT
+936 CSVTNGRGHT
-946 ALYSTLEF
+946 TLYSTLAFTATE
-954 KAEQIGTMNLDPY
+954 IGTMNLDPY
-967 TFTVGSLYASAE
+967 TFTVGSLYSDSE
-979 GEVANGNAHGAATG
+979 GEIANGNAHGAATG

-1004 FDFGTFGADT
+1004 FDFGTFGSDT

-1026 IDLIFVAGKT
+1026 VDLTFIEGKT
-1036 DTQPGTVLCA
+1036 KTQSGTVLCR
-1046 GRYDKQMIWD
+1046 GHYDKKMIWD
-1056 QYQEETFTLQKRL
+1056 TYQEETFKLPKRL

-1079 TDRKL
+1079 TNRKL
-1084 HIGGLT
+1084 HIGGLS
-1090 FKRLEKAWTRLAA
+1090 FKKLEKAWSPLSVT
-1103 SDIDRIYGDA
+1103 DIDRIYGDA
-1113 FCRTD
+1113 FCKTD

-1125 NNVTIEYTDMDFGD
+1125 NNVTIEYTDMDFG
-1139 ETSVVIEIT
+1139 ERTCVVIEIT
-1148 GRSPIAKN
+1148 GRSPIEKN

-1165 AEEALNIA
+1165 TNETLNIA
-1173 EFTYSEDYTTKR
+1173 EFPYSDDYVTKR
-1185 FPVTVLS
+1185 FPVNVLS

-1207 DLKSI
+1207 DLKGI
-1212 HFVKKDK
+1212 RFVR

>member
-1 MPADIPAG
+1 MPAEIPTG

-27 LFFKQPLSDTNAPTE
+27 LFFKQPLSDTTTT
-42 LSSELSSELPSGRS
+42 LPAQNDS
-56 SKLPSPD
+56 
-63 DARFQPVNL
+63 RFCPVNL
-72 PHDWLISNSSDHYEN
+72 PHDWLIANSADHYEN
-87 SESWYQKTLSSDVL
+87 SEGWYQKTISSDIL
-101 DFDTSSNEDNN
+101 PFDTSSDD

-153 AGDNTILVHVRYQS
+153 TGENTILVHVRYQS

-187 PAIHIASDGINA
+187 PAVHIASDGIAA
-199 ETHRTADGKWTLCM
+199 ETHRLENGKWSLCM
-213 HTTLEKD
+213 HTTLEKE
-220 GMQQSASDFLASASL
+220 GIQQSAKDFFASENDNESTSL

-243 IDGTIIH
+243 LDGTVILSEIP
-250 SGICENTPVTLTD
+250 EDTPVTLTN
-263 IKPWDVSDPN
+263 IKPWDINEPN
-273 LYQIVCTL
+273 LYKIVCTL

-295 GFRTTRFDPNEGF
+295 GFRTTRFDTNEGF
-308 FLNDVHMKLKGVCQ
+308 FLNDVHIKLKGVCQ

-329 GAAVNRSAIKRQL
+329 GSAVNRSAIKRQL
-342 LILKSMGV
+342 TILKSMGV

-360 AVELLELADKMG
+360 AVELLELADEMG

-377 EAFDMWEMSKTPYDY
+377 EAFDMWEMSKTTYDY
-392 GRFFKEWSA
+392 ARFFKEWSA

-411 RNHPSVILWSIGNE
+411 RNHPCVILWSIGNE

-598 FYQSVWTDVNT
+598 FYQSVWTDAKT

-640 YLNDTLIGEKEL
+640 FFNDTLIGEKKL
-652 AHTEEDNMM
+652 AHTQEDNII
-661 ADWSLPYEKGV
+661 ADWSLPYKKGV

-687 DTKHSFGDAASL
+687 DTKHSFGDASSL
-699 RLRADRVT
+699 RLSADRLE
-707 VPADGAELIFVTIDA
+707 VPADGEELIFVTIDA
-722 LDADGYVV
+722 LDADGYPVD
-730 ANANNRVHVTV
+730 NATNRVHVTV
-741 EGEGLL
+741 DGEGLL
-747 SGLDNGDSTDY
+747 AGLDNGDSTDY

-780 LTAGAITIKAASDG
+780 LNAGTITVTASSDG
-794 LAPATLT
+794 LKDAVLT
-801 LNTVAYDS
+801 LNTVAC
-809 EMTQTDF
+809 Q
-816 AHSNPNGKANTN
+816 N
-828 IPSSKDRCAND
+828 RCSDD

-849 LADAVSQATD
+849 LADAVSHATD
-859 IPVRSITLSCEDSSI
+859 IPVRSITLSCEDSCI
-874 LTADKPCA
+874 LTASKPSA
-882 VISAVTHPAN
+882 VISAVTHPVN
-892 ATAQPLEWKLTNAE
+892 ATAQPLDWKVTNAE
-906 GVVVPYAVLE
+906 GVVVPYAALE
-916 PIDDS
+916 QIDDT
-921 HMRIRAFADGSFFVR
+921 HIRILAFADGSFFVR

-946 ALYSTLEF
+946 ALYSMLEF

-967 TFTVGSLYASAE
+967 SFTVGSLYTYAE

-1004 FDFGTFGADT
+1004 FDFGTFGTDT
-1014 VTIPIFETESRP
+1014 VTIPIFETESQP
-1026 IDLIFVAGKT
+1026 VDLTFIEGKT
-1036 DTQPGTVLCA
+1036 KSKPGTILCT
-1046 GRYDKQMIWD
+1046 GRYDKKMIWD
-1056 QYQEETFTLQKRL
+1056 QYQEETFKLSKRL
-1069 TGVTTFTIQV
+1069 KGVTTFTIQV

-1090 FKRLEKAWTRLAA
+1090 FHKLEKAWTTLAA

-1118 DAITGIG
+1118 NAITGIG

-1139 ETSVVIEIT
+1139 ETSAVIEIT

-1165 AEEALNIA
+1165 TEEALNIA
-1173 EFTYSEDYTTKR
+1173 EFTYSEDYTTKC
-1185 FPVTVLS
+1185 FPVNVLS

-1212 HFVKKDK
+1212 RFIKKDN

>member
-1 MPADIPAG
+1 MPAEIPTG

-27 LFFKQPLSDTNAPTE
+27 LFFKQPLSDTTTT
-42 LSSELSSELPSGRS
+42 LPAQNDS
-56 SKLPSPD
+56 
-63 DARFQPVNL
+63 RFCPVNL
-72 PHDWLISNSSDHYEN
+72 PHDWLIANSADHYEN
-87 SESWYQKTLSSDVL
+87 SEGWYQKTISSDIL
-101 DFDTSSNEDNN
+101 PFDASSDD

-153 AGDNTILVHVRYQS
+153 TGENTILVHVRYQS

-187 PAIHIASDGINA
+187 PAVHIASDGIAA
-199 ETHRTADGKWTLCM
+199 ETHRLENGKWSLCM

-220 GMQQSASDFLASASL
+220 GVQQSANDFFASENDNKSTSL

-243 IDGTIIH
+243 LDGTVILSEIP
-250 SGICENTPVTLTD
+250 EDTPVTLTN
-263 IKPWDVSDPN
+263 IKPWDINEPN
-273 LYQIVCTL
+273 LYKIVCTL

-295 GFRTTRFDPNEGF
+295 GFRTTRFDTNEGF
-308 FLNDVHMKLKGVCQ
+308 FLNDVHIKLKGVCQ

-329 GAAVNRSAIKRQL
+329 GSAVNRSAIKRQL
-342 LILKSMGV
+342 TILKSMGV

-360 AVELLELADKMG
+360 AVELLELADEMG

-377 EAFDMWEMSKTPYDY
+377 EAFDMWEMSKTTYDY
-392 GRFFKEWSA
+392 ARFFKEWSA

-411 RNHPSVILWSIGNE
+411 RNHPCVILWSIGNE

-598 FYQSVWTDVNT
+598 FYQSVWTDAKT

-640 YLNDTLIGEKEL
+640 FFNDTLIGEKKL
-652 AHTEEDNMM
+652 AHTQEDNII
-661 ADWSLPYEKGV
+661 ADWSLPYKNGV

-687 DTKHSFGDAASL
+687 DTKHSFGDASSL
-699 RLRADRVT
+699 RLSADRLE
-707 VPADGAELIFVTIDA
+707 VPANGEELIFVTIDA
-722 LDADGYVV
+722 LDADGYPVD
-730 ANANNRVHVTV
+730 NATNRVHVTV
-741 EGEGLL
+741 DGEGLL
-747 SGLDNGDSTDY
+747 AGLDNGDSTDY

-780 LTAGAITIKAASDG
+780 LNAGTITVTASSDG
-794 LAPATLT
+794 LKDAVLT
-801 LNTVAYDS
+801 LNTVACK
-809 EMTQTDF
+809 
-816 AHSNPNGKANTN
+816 N
-828 IPSSKDRCAND
+828 RCSDD

-849 LADAVSQATD
+849 LADTVSHATD
-859 IPVRSITLSCEDSSI
+859 IPVRSITLSCEDSCI
-874 LTADKPCA
+874 LTASKPSA

-892 ATAQPLEWKLTNAE
+892 ATAQPLDWKVTNAE
-906 GVVVPYAVLE
+906 GVVVPYAALE
-916 PIDDS
+916 QIDDT
-921 HMRIRAFADGSFFVR
+921 HMRILAFADGSFFVR

-946 ALYSTLEF
+946 ALYSMLEF

-967 TFTVGSLYASAE
+967 SFTVGSLYTYAE

-1004 FDFGTFGADT
+1004 FDFGTFGTDT
-1014 VTIPIFETESRP
+1014 VTIPIFETESQP
-1026 IDLIFVAGKT
+1026 VDLTFIEGKT
-1036 DTQPGTVLCA
+1036 KSKPGTILCT
-1046 GRYDKQMIWD
+1046 GRYDKKMIWD
-1056 QYQEETFTLQKRL
+1056 QYQEETFKLPKRL
-1069 TGVTTFTIQV
+1069 KGVTTFTIQV

-1090 FKRLEKAWTRLAA
+1090 FHKLEKAWTTLAA

-1139 ETSVVIEIT
+1139 ETSAVIEIT

-1165 AEEALNIA
+1165 TEEALNIA
-1173 EFTYSEDYTTKR
+1173 EFTYSEDYTTKC
-1185 FPVTVLS
+1185 FPVNVLS

-1212 HFVKKDK
+1212 RFIKKDN

>member
-1 MPADIPAG
+1 MPAEIPTG

-27 LFFKQPLSDTNAPTE
+27 LFFKQPLSDTTTT
-42 LSSELSSELPSGRS
+42 LPAQNDS
-56 SKLPSPD
+56 
-63 DARFQPVNL
+63 RFYPVNL
-72 PHDWLISNSSDHYEN
+72 PHDWLIANSADHYEN
-87 SESWYQKTLSSDVL
+87 SEGWYQKTISSDIL
-101 DFDTSSNEDNN
+101 PFDASSDD

-153 AGDNTILVHVRYQS
+153 TGENTILVHVRYQS

-187 PAIHIASDGINA
+187 PAVHIASDGIAA
-199 ETHRTADGKWTLCM
+199 ETHRLENGKWSLCM
-213 HTTLEKD
+213 HTTLEKE
-220 GMQQSASDFLASASL
+220 GIQQSAKDFFASENDNPNASL

-243 IDGTIIH
+243 LDGTVILSEIPKD
-250 SGICENTPVTLTD
+250 TPVTLTN
-263 IKPWDVSDPN
+263 IKPWDINEPN
-273 LYQIVCTL
+273 LYKIVCTL

-295 GFRTTRFDPNEGF
+295 GFRTTRFDTNEGF
-308 FLNDVHMKLKGVCQ
+308 FLNDVHIKLKGVCQ

-329 GAAVNRSAIKRQL
+329 GSAVNRSAIKRQL
-342 LILKSMGV
+342 TILKSMGV

-360 AVELLELADKMG
+360 AVELLELADEMG

-377 EAFDMWEMSKTPYDY
+377 EAFDMWEMSKTTYDY
-392 GRFFKEWSA
+392 ARFFKEWSA

-411 RNHPSVILWSIGNE
+411 RNHPCVILWSIGNE

-598 FYQSVWTDVNT
+598 FYQSVWTDAKT

-640 YLNDTLIGEKEL
+640 FFNDTLIGEKKL
-652 AHTEEDNMM
+652 AHTQEDNII
-661 ADWSLPYEKGV
+661 ADWSLPYKKGV

-687 DTKHSFGDAASL
+687 DTKHSFGDASSL
-699 RLRADRVT
+699 RLSADRLE
-707 VPADGAELIFVTIDA
+707 VPANGEELIFVTIDA
-722 LDADGYVV
+722 LDADGYPVD
-730 ANANNRVHVTV
+730 NATNRVHVTV

-747 SGLDNGDSTDY
+747 AGLDNGDSTDY

-772 LLAIIAPT
+772 LLAIIAPS
-780 LTAGAITIKAASDG
+780 LTAGTITITASSDG
-794 LAPATLT
+794 LTSASLT
-801 LNTVAYDS
+801 VNTTSYS
-809 EMTQTDF
+809 E
-816 AHSNPNGKANTN
+816 
-828 IPSSKDRCAND
+828 SSDEKDPCAED
-839 LHIMTITRDP
+839 LHLMTITRDP
-849 LADAVSQATD
+849 LADSISSQSD
-859 IPVRSITLSCEDSSI
+859 IPVRKITLSCETFTH
-874 LTADKPCA
+874 LTADAPSA
-882 VISAVTHPAN
+882 VIYASVSPAN
-892 ATAQPLEWKLTNAE
+892 ATTQTLDWKVTNAE
-906 GVVVPYAVLE
+906 GVTVPYAILE
-916 PIDDS
+916 PIDNT
-921 HMRIRAFADGSFFVR
+921 HVRIHALSDGSFFVR
-936 CSVTNGRGCT
+936 CSVTNGRGHT
-946 ALYSTLEF
+946 TLYSTLAFTATE
-954 KAEQIGTMNLDPY
+954 IGTMNLDPY
-967 TFTVGSLYASAE
+967 TFTVGSLYSDSE
-979 GEVANGNAHGAATG
+979 GEIANGNAHGAATG

-1004 FDFGTFGADT
+1004 FDFGTFGSDT

-1026 IDLIFVAGKT
+1026 VDLTFIEGKT
-1036 DTQPGTVLCA
+1036 KTQSGTVLCR
-1046 GRYDKQMIWD
+1046 GHYDKKMIWD
-1056 QYQEETFTLQKRL
+1056 TYQEETFKLPKRL

-1079 TDRKL
+1079 TNRKL
-1084 HIGGLT
+1084 HIGGLS
-1090 FKRLEKAWTRLAA
+1090 FKKLEKAWSPLSVT
-1103 SDIDRIYGDA
+1103 DIDRIYGDA
-1113 FCRTD
+1113 FCKTD

-1125 NNVTIEYTDMDFGD
+1125 NNVTIEYTDMDFG
-1139 ETSVVIEIT
+1139 ERTCVVIEIT
-1148 GRSPIAKN
+1148 GRSPIEKN

-1165 AEEALNIA
+1165 TNETLNIA
-1173 EFTYSEDYTTKR
+1173 EFPYSDDYVTKR
-1185 FPVTVLS
+1185 FPVNVLS

-1207 DLKSI
+1207 DLKGI
-1212 HFVKKDK
+1212 RFVR

>member
-1 MPADIPAG
+1 MPAEIPTG

-27 LFFKQPLSDTNAPTE
+27 LFFKQPLSDTTTT
-42 LSSELSSELPSGRS
+42 LPAQNDS
-56 SKLPSPD
+56 
-63 DARFQPVNL
+63 RFCPVNL
-72 PHDWLISNSSDHYEN
+72 PHDWLIANSADHYEN
-87 SESWYQKTLSSDVL
+87 SEGWYQKTISSDIL
-101 DFDTSSNEDNN
+101 PFDASSDD

-153 AGDNTILVHVRYQS
+153 TGENTILVHVRYQS

-187 PAIHIASDGINA
+187 PAVHIVSDGIAA
-199 ETHRTADGKWTLCM
+199 ETHLIENGKWSLCM

-220 GMQQSASDFLASASL
+220 GVQQSAKDFFASENDNESTSL

-243 IDGTIIH
+243 LDGTVILSEIP
-250 SGICENTPVTLTD
+250 EDTPVTLTN
-263 IKPWDVSDPN
+263 IKPWDINEPN
-273 LYQIVCTL
+273 LYKIVCTL

-295 GFRTTRFDPNEGF
+295 GFRTTRFDTNEGF
-308 FLNDVHMKLKGVCQ
+308 FLNDVHIKLKGVCQ

-329 GAAVNRSAIKRQL
+329 GSAVNRSAIKRQL
-342 LILKSMGV
+342 IILKSMGV

-360 AVELLELADKMG
+360 AVELLELADEIG

-377 EAFDMWEMSKTPYDY
+377 EAFDMWEMSKTTYDY
-392 GRFFKEWSA
+392 ARFFKEWSS

-411 RNHPSVILWSIGNE
+411 RNHPCVILWSIGNE

-598 FYQSVWTDVNT
+598 FYQSVWTDAKT

-640 YLNDTLIGEKEL
+640 FFNDTLIGEKKL
-652 AHTEEDNMM
+652 AHTQEDNII
-661 ADWSLPYEKGV
+661 ADWSLPYKKGV

-687 DTKHSFGDAASL
+687 DTKHSFGDASSL
-699 RLRADRVT
+699 RLSADRLE
-707 VPADGAELIFVTIDA
+707 VPANGEELIFVTIDA
-722 LDADGYVV
+722 LDADGYPVD
-730 ANANNRVHVTV
+730 NATNRVHVTV

-747 SGLDNGDSTDY
+747 AGLDNGDSTDY

-780 LTAGAITIKAASDG
+780 LNAGTITVTASSDG
-794 LAPATLT
+794 LKDAVLT
-801 LNTVAYDS
+801 LNTVAC
-809 EMTQTDF
+809 Q
-816 AHSNPNGKANTN
+816 N
-828 IPSSKDRCAND
+828 RCSDD
-839 LHIMTITRDP
+839 LHIMIITRDP
-849 LADAVSQATD
+849 LADAVSHATD
-859 IPVRSITLSCEDSSI
+859 IPVRSITLSCEDSCI
-874 LTADKPCA
+874 LTASKPSA

-892 ATAQPLEWKLTNAE
+892 ATAQPLDWKVTNAE
-906 GVVVPYAVLE
+906 GVVVPYATLE
-916 PIDDS
+916 QIDDT
-921 HMRIRAFADGSFFVR
+921 HIRILAFADGSFFVR

-946 ALYSTLEF
+946 ALYSMLEF

-967 TFTVGSLYASAE
+967 SFTVGSLYTYAE

-1004 FDFGTFGADT
+1004 FDFGTFGTDT
-1014 VTIPIFETESRP
+1014 VTIPIFETESQP
-1026 IDLIFVAGKT
+1026 VDLTFIEGKT
-1036 DTQPGTVLCA
+1036 KSKPGTILCT
-1046 GRYDKQMIWD
+1046 GRYDKKMIWD
-1056 QYQEETFTLQKRL
+1056 QYQEETFTLSKRL
-1069 TGVTTFTIQV
+1069 KGVTTFTIQV

-1090 FKRLEKAWTRLAA
+1090 FHKLEKAWTTLAA

-1113 FCRTD
+1113 FCRID

-1139 ETSVVIEIT
+1139 ETSAVIEIT

-1165 AEEALNIA
+1165 TEEALNIA
-1173 EFTYSEDYTTKR
+1173 EFTYSEGYTTKC
-1185 FPVTVLS
+1185 FPVNVLS
-1192 GSQTVTLLFLPGSNF
+1192 GYQTVTLLFLPGSNF

-1212 HFVKKDK
+1212 RFVKKDN

>member
-1 MPADIPAG
+1 MPAEIPTG

-27 LFFKQPLSDTNAPTE
+27 LFFKQPLSDTTTTLPTQND
-42 LSSELSSELPSGRS
+42 S
-56 SKLPSPD
+56 
-63 DARFQPVNL
+63 RFCPVNL
-72 PHDWLISNSSDHYEN
+72 PHDWLIANSADHYEN
-87 SESWYQKTLSSDVL
+87 SEGWYQKTISSDIL
-101 DFDTSSNEDNN
+101 PFDASSDD

-153 AGDNTILVHVRYQS
+153 TGENTILVHVRYQS

-187 PAIHIASDGINA
+187 PAVHIASDGIAA
-199 ETHRTADGKWTLCM
+199 ETHLIENGKWSLCM
-213 HTTLEKD
+213 HTTLEKE
-220 GMQQSASDFLASASL
+220 GIQQSAKDFFASENDNESTSL

-243 IDGTIIH
+243 LDGTVILSEIP
-250 SGICENTPVTLTD
+250 EDTPVTLTN
-263 IKPWDVSDPN
+263 IKPWDISEPN
-273 LYQIVCTL
+273 LYKIVCTL

-295 GFRTTRFDPNEGF
+295 GFRTTRFDTNEGF
-308 FLNDVHMKLKGVCQ
+308 FLNDVHIKLKGVCQ

-329 GAAVNRSAIKRQL
+329 GSAVNRSAIKRQL
-342 LILKSMGV
+342 MILKSMGV

-360 AVELLELADKMG
+360 AVELLELADEMG

-377 EAFDMWEMSKTPYDY
+377 EAFDMWEMSKTTYDY
-392 GRFFKEWSA
+392 ARFFKEWSA

-411 RNHPSVILWSIGNE
+411 RNHPCVILWSIGNE

-489 KQHADH
+489 KQHSDH

-598 FYQSVWTDVNT
+598 FYQSVWTDAKT

-628 VRVYTNAPKAAL
+628 VRVYTNAPKVAL
-640 YLNDTLIGEKEL
+640 FLNGTLIGEKTL
-652 AHTEEDNMM
+652 AHTEEDNMI
-661 ADWSLPYEKGV
+661 ADWQLPFEAGTLK
-672 LTAIAYDEAGNEIAR
+672 AIAYDENGVEIAR
-687 DTKHSFGDAASL
+687 DEASSFGDAASL
-699 RLRADRVT
+699 HLTANRSQVT
-707 VPADGAELIFVTIDA
+707 ADGSELIFVTIDA
-722 LDADGYVV
+722 LDTDGHAV

-741 EGEGLL
+741 TGEGMLA
-747 SGLDNGDSTDY
+747 GLDNGDSTDC

-772 LLAIIAPT
+772 LLAIIAPS
-780 LTAGAITIKAASDG
+780 LTAGTITITASSDG
-794 LAPATLT
+794 LTSASLT
-801 LNTVAYDS
+801 VNTTSYS
-809 EMTQTDF
+809 E
-816 AHSNPNGKANTN
+816 
-828 IPSSKDRCAND
+828 SSDEKDPCAED
-839 LHIMTITRDP
+839 LHLMTITRDP
-849 LADAVSQATD
+849 LADSISSQSD
-859 IPVRSITLSCEDSSI
+859 IPVRKITLSCETFTH
-874 LTADKPCA
+874 LTADAPSA
-882 VISAVTHPAN
+882 VIYASVSPAN
-892 ATAQPLEWKLTNAE
+892 ATTQTLDWKVTNAE
-906 GVVVPYAVLE
+906 GVTVPYAILE
-916 PIDDS
+916 PIDNT
-921 HMRIRAFADGSFFVR
+921 HVRIHALSDGSFFVR
-936 CSVTNGRGCT
+936 CSVTNGRGHT
-946 ALYSTLEF
+946 TLYSTLAFTATE
-954 KAEQIGTMNLDPY
+954 IGTMNLNPY
-967 TFTVGSLYASAE
+967 TFTVGSLYSDSE
-979 GEVANGNAHGAATG
+979 GEIANGNAHGAATG

-1004 FDFGTFGADT
+1004 FDFGTFGTDT
-1014 VTIPIFETESRP
+1014 VTIPIFETESQP
-1026 IDLIFVAGKT
+1026 VDLTFIEGKT
-1036 DTQPGTVLCA
+1036 KTQSGTVLCR
-1046 GRYDKQMIWD
+1046 GHYDKKMIWD
-1056 QYQEETFTLQKRL
+1056 TYQEETFKLPKRL

-1079 TDRKL
+1079 TNRKL
-1084 HIGGLT
+1084 HIGGLS
-1090 FKRLEKAWTRLAA
+1090 FKKLEKAWSPLSVT
-1103 SDIDRIYGDA
+1103 DIDRIYGDA
-1113 FCRTD
+1113 FCKTD

-1125 NNVTIEYTDMDFGD
+1125 NNVTIEYTDMDFG
-1139 ETSVVIEIT
+1139 ERTCVVIEIT
-1148 GRSPIAKN
+1148 GRSPIEKN

-1165 AEEALNIA
+1165 TNETLNIA
-1173 EFTYSEDYTTKR
+1173 EFPYSDDYVTKR
-1185 FPVTVLS
+1185 FPVNVLS

-1207 DLKSI
+1207 DLKGI
-1212 HFVKKDK
+1212 RFVR

>member
-1 MPADIPAG
+1 MPAEIPTG

-27 LFFKQPLSDTNAPTE
+27 LFFKQPLSDTTTT
-42 LSSELSSELPSGRS
+42 LPAQNDS
-56 SKLPSPD
+56 
-63 DARFQPVNL
+63 RFYPVNL
-72 PHDWLISNSSDHYEN
+72 PHDWLIANSADHYEN
-87 SESWYQKTLSSDVL
+87 SEGWYQKTISSDIL
-101 DFDTSSNEDNN
+101 PFDASSDD

-153 AGDNTILVHVRYQS
+153 TGENTILVHVRYQS

-187 PAIHIASDGINA
+187 PAVHIASDGIAA
-199 ETHRTADGKWTLCM
+199 ETHRLENGKWSLCM

-220 GMQQSASDFLASASL
+220 GVQQSAKDFFASENDNKSTYL

-243 IDGTIIH
+243 LDGTVILSEIPKD
-250 SGICENTPVTLTD
+250 TPVTLTN
-263 IKPWDVSDPN
+263 IKPWDIGEPN
-273 LYQIVCTL
+273 LYKIVCTL

-295 GFRTTRFDPNEGF
+295 GFRTTRFDTNEGF
-308 FLNDVHMKLKGVCQ
+308 FLNDVHIKLKGVCQ

-329 GAAVNRSAIKRQL
+329 GSAVNRSAIKRQL
-342 LILKSMGV
+342 TILKSMGV

-360 AVELLELADKMG
+360 AVELLELADEMG

-377 EAFDMWEMSKTPYDY
+377 EAFDMWEMSKTTYDY
-392 GRFFKEWSA
+392 ARFFKEWSA

-411 RNHPSVILWSIGNE
+411 RNHPCVILWSIGNE

-598 FYQSVWTDVNT
+598 FYQSVWTDAKT

-640 YLNDTLIGEKEL
+640 FFNDTLIGEKQL
-652 AHTEEDNMM
+652 AHTQEDNII
-661 ADWSLPYEKGV
+661 ADWSLPYKKGV

-687 DTKHSFGDAASL
+687 DTKHSFGDASSL
-699 RLRADRVT
+699 RLSADRLE
-707 VPADGAELIFVTIDA
+707 VPANGEELIFVTIDA
-722 LDADGYVV
+722 LDADGYPVD
-730 ANANNRVHVTV
+730 NATNRVHVTV
-741 EGEGLL
+741 DGEGLL
-747 SGLDNGDSTDY
+747 AGLDNGDSTDY

-780 LTAGAITIKAASDG
+780 LNAGTITVTASSDG
-794 LAPATLT
+794 LKDAVLT
-801 LNTVAYDS
+801 LNTTACK
-809 EMTQTDF
+809 
-816 AHSNPNGKANTN
+816 N
-828 IPSSKDRCAND
+828 RCSDD
-839 LHIMTITRDP
+839 LHIITITRDP
-849 LADAVSQATD
+849 LADAVSHATD
-859 IPVRSITLSCEDSSI
+859 IPVRSITLSCEDSCI
-874 LTADKPCA
+874 LTASKPSA

-892 ATAQPLEWKLTNAE
+892 ATAQPLDWKVTNAE
-906 GVVVPYAVLE
+906 GVVVPYATLE
-916 PIDDS
+916 QIDDT
-921 HMRIRAFADGSFFVR
+921 HIRILAFTDGSFFVR

-946 ALYSTLEF
+946 ALYSMLEF

-967 TFTVGSLYASAE
+967 SFTVGSLYTYAE

-1004 FDFGTFGADT
+1004 FDFGTFGTDT
-1014 VTIPIFETESRP
+1014 VTIPIFETESQP
-1026 IDLIFVAGKT
+1026 VDLTFIEGKT
-1036 DTQPGTVLCA
+1036 KSKPGTILCT
-1046 GRYDKQMIWD
+1046 GRYDKKMIWD
-1056 QYQEETFTLQKRL
+1056 QYQEETFKLSKRL
-1069 TGVTTFTIQV
+1069 KGVTTFTIQV

-1090 FKRLEKAWTRLAA
+1090 FHKLEKAWTTLAA

-1118 DAITGIG
+1118 NAITGIG
-1125 NNVTIEYTDMDFGD
+1125 NNVTIEYTDMDFGN
-1139 ETSVVIEIT
+1139 ETSAVIEIT

-1165 AEEALNIA
+1165 KEESLNIA
-1173 EFTYSEDYTTKR
+1173 EFTYSEDYTTKC
-1185 FPVTVLS
+1185 FPVNVLS

-1212 HFVKKDK
+1212 RFIKKNN